1 MKKRIF
7 ASLLALVMAFSLLP
21 VSAMAASST
30 DLDAD
35 VPELAKLGDTYIQR
49 RTPQQNEQGGVKN
62 STISVPAQNYSLVTN
77 EPGTYQRLPMAGN
90 NYAIYTP
97 TNYAVPATANV
108 TVSEEGIIG
117 NCSFTLGRKLYNGRY
132 YPCLQFDYKALQE
145 GTVTVTLHYYYNYAL
160 QNTVNGTV
168 WWKEDATFTVTVGEQ
183 VKPTGKPVVSNFTDE
198 ISLKCIDNSAHDASA
213 DFDDSSVTGGYS
225 FGDIINNDGANALF
239 PIDEFPWMCVMTFN
253 TRAYLDAY
261 NSVLSTRYDTHYLA
275 ENQDA
280 EKTFTFYS
288 RGNKKWSYDSKA
300 LPVVINI
307 THVEPTPKPDVPDTP
322 NGDQIIEDLGDAV
335 KDAVKVECVNETGAH
350 SAKTYDLTAGGIG
363 SITKPT
369 KNSAGKYTVNVTIEA
384 DEYVKQYSTYTG
396 VSHNL
401 KTGAASSQTIALT
414 YNAANNKWEAT
425 GTAPYVTFEVEHEE
439 TPAKPNVNE
448 IYKGGYSD
456 LDGNPYVGEGGSK
469 EFAVILECN
478 KDTKHIYGFN
488 SLGLVDG
495 GYTLGNVEPNTGANK
510 TDYPYTCT
518 MTVDYT
524 KYMEQANKDIQ
535 EKHPADGEHEI
546 VGTETTREIVWYYN
560 RASKSWSVLA
570 ENDRAPIVIPVT
582 CEKAPDEDM
591 LETAV
596 ENAVLYVDCE
606 TVNSHGQQAIALDGY
621 DKTTVT
627 TRPYTV
633 ARAGDKTA
641 TVTITDQQAYA
652 DQYKPDG
659 AAHTYD
665 SENRSNRNT
674 FTMEWKKGADGWN
687 WYLKGEPALIMTKCT
702 PKPTDDDVKKALDGL
717 EKGVQVTCVTEK
729 NNHGSETYAVKLG
742 LPKNWELGGETNWN
756 GHIGYEVEAPTS
768 SFVNLFISKHGTHTV
783 KDGMPETLRWVIYW
797 DGSSW
802 KAAANGNPAEIE
814 VEHVNAPDT
823 YQVTVKNSAA
833 TNSGAGFYEA
843 DKTVTIYAGSRS
855 NYTFIG
861 WTTSSGVT
869 FADASK
875 ADTTFKMPAKAVEVT
890 ANWKYTG
897 SDSDN
902 DKDDDYTLKYVTN
915 GGKVIS
921 SETKSRS
928 WVKDYEDLPTP
939 TRSGYRFEGWY
950 YDTRLTDK
958 VTDDVKVN
966 KTVVTLYARWSS
978 SETPGMLNDEDHF
991 AYVQG
996 YSDGNV
1002 HPYGLISRA
1011 ETTTIFF
1018 RLLTDEVRDDNLL
1031 TSNTY
1036 TDVTNDYWA
1045 NTAISTMTGLG
1056 IVQGRSA
1063 TTFDPKA
1070 PITRAQF
1077 AAICA
1082 RFDTGVS
1089 SGSRTFS
1096 DISGH
1101 WAEKYIERAA
1111 ELGWIQGFADG
1122 TFRPDTYITRA
1133 QAMTMINRVLNRTPE
1148 DEEDL
1153 LEGMKVWPDCN
1164 PGDWFYLAVQEATNS
1179 HDYKDRGGE
1188 VWTKLTRDPDW
1199 TRYER

>member
-1 MKKRIF
+1 MKRRILS
-7 ASLLALVMAFSLLP
+7 SLMALVLVFGLLP
-21 VSAMAASST
+21 VSAMAKASNWGADRPKSEIKSGYQIRNGETKSPST
-30 DLDAD
+30 NFILGNGDGQLRTMPTGSENGQSFNASAYCGVTAVSSDPDVVEVKNYEIGTWRSSDSWNGKDCLQVNVGLKKAGSATVTITYYYTFSANANPFTNQNALWFKGTCYYTVKVIDPDEKPDKPTASDIERFRNYVNTTSSSKGAVYMWCDTYDHHAWFNYVTD
-35 VPELAKLGDTYIQR
+35 VPDGYSLG
-49 RTPQQNEQGGVKN
+49 EVVKN
-62 STISVPAQNYSLVTN
+62 DGSDPSAST
-77 EPGTYQRLPMAGN
+77 
-90 NYAIYTP
+90 
-97 TNYAVPATANV
+97 
-108 TVSEEGIIG
+108 
-117 NCSFTLGRKLYNGRY
+117 
-132 YPCLQFDYKALQE
+132 YP
-145 GTVTVTLHYYYNYAL
+145 
-160 QNTVNGTV
+160 
-168 WWKEDATFTVTVGEQ
+168 W
-183 VKPTGKPVVSNFTDE
+183 
-198 ISLKCIDNSAHDASA
+198 I
-213 DFDDSSVTGGYS
+213 
-225 FGDIINNDGANALF
+225 
-239 PIDEFPWMCVMTFN
+239 CVMTLDAN
-253 TRAYLDAY
+253 KYLAAY
-261 NSVLSTRYDTHYLA
+261 NSELGAKYGTHYLKDGQNA
-275 ENQDA
+275 TETATWYYNVELSKWQYRSTDA
-280 EKTFTFYS
+280 PIYI
-288 RGNKKWSYDSKA
+288 D
-300 LPVVINI
+300 I
-307 THVEPTPKPDVPDTP
+307 THTAPTPKPDVPNTP
-322 NGDQIIEDLGDAV
+322 NGDQIIADLGDAV

-350 SAKTYDLTAGGIG
+350 SAKTYHLTAGDIG
-363 SITKPT
+363 SITEPT
-369 KNSAGKYTVNVTIEA
+369 KNSDGKYTVNVTIKA
-384 DEYVKQYSTYTG
+384 DEYVKQYSTDIG

-401 KTGAASSQTIALT
+401 KTGAASSQTITLT
-414 YNAANNKWEAT
+414 YNAAGGKWEAT
-425 GTAPYVTFEVEHEE
+425 GPAPYVTFEVEHEGI
-439 TPAKPNVNE
+439 PAQPDVDK

-456 LDGNPYVGEGGSK
+456 PDGNPYVGEGGSK
-469 EFAVILECN
+469 KFAVILECN
-478 KDTKHIYGFN
+478 KVPKHIYGFN

-524 KYMEQANKDIQ
+524 KYVEQANKDYQ
-535 EKHPADGEHEI
+535 GEDGEHEI
-546 VGTETTREIVWYYN
+546 VAGTETTREIVWYYN
-560 RASKSWSVLA
+560 STSKWSVLA

-582 CEKAPDEDM
+582 CEKAPDVDT

-596 ENAVLYVDCE
+596 ENAELYVDCE
-606 TVNSHGQQAIALDGY
+606 TVNSHNRQAIALNGY

-627 TRPYTV
+627 TKPYMVVRT
-633 ARAGDKTA
+633 DKTA
-641 TVTITDQQAYA
+641 TVTITNQQAYA

-665 SENRSNRNT
+665 SANRNNRDT
-674 FTMEWKKGADGWN
+674 FTMEWKKGEGGWN
-687 WYLKGEPALIMTKCT
+687 WYLKGEPALIMTTCT
-702 PKPTDDDVKKALDGL
+702 PKPTDDDVKTALDGL
-717 EKGVQVTCVTEK
+717 EKDVRVTCVTKK

-742 LPKNWELGGETNWN
+742 LPENWELGGEVDWN
-756 GHIGYEVEAPTS
+756 GHIGYEVETPTS

-783 KDGMPETLRWVIYW
+783 KDGMPEMLRWVIYW
-797 DGSSW
+797 DGSNW
-802 KAAANGNPAEIE
+802 KAAAHDTPAAIE

-823 YQVTVKNSAA
+823 YQVTVKNSTA

-843 DKTVTIYAGSRS
+843 DKTVTIHAGSRS

-869 FADASK
+869 FANAAK

-890 ANWKYTG
+890 ANWRYTG

-1153 LEGMKVWPDCN
+1153 LKGMKVWPDCN

-1188 VWTKLTRDPDW
+1188 VWTKLIRDPDW

>member
-1 MKKRIF
+1 MKRRILS
-7 ASLLALVMAFSLLP
+7 SLMALVLVFGLLP
-21 VSAMAASST
+21 VSAMAKASNWGADRPKSEIKSGYQIRNGETKSPST
-30 DLDAD
+30 NFILGNGDGQLRTMPTGSENGQSFNASAYCGVTAVSSDPDVVEVKNYEIGTWRSSDSWNGKDCLQVNVGLKKAGSATVTITYYYTFSANANPFTNQNALWFKGTCYYTVKVIDPDEKPDKPTASDIERFRNYVNTTSSSKGAVYMWCDTYDHHAWFNYVTD
-35 VPELAKLGDTYIQR
+35 VPDGYSLG
-49 RTPQQNEQGGVKN
+49 EVVKN
-62 STISVPAQNYSLVTN
+62 DGSDPSAST
-77 EPGTYQRLPMAGN
+77 
-90 NYAIYTP
+90 
-97 TNYAVPATANV
+97 
-108 TVSEEGIIG
+108 
-117 NCSFTLGRKLYNGRY
+117 
-132 YPCLQFDYKALQE
+132 YP
-145 GTVTVTLHYYYNYAL
+145 
-160 QNTVNGTV
+160 
-168 WWKEDATFTVTVGEQ
+168 W
-183 VKPTGKPVVSNFTDE
+183 
-198 ISLKCIDNSAHDASA
+198 I
-213 DFDDSSVTGGYS
+213 
-225 FGDIINNDGANALF
+225 
-239 PIDEFPWMCVMTFN
+239 CVMT
-253 TRAYLDAY
+253 LDANKYLATY
-261 NSVLSTRYDTHYLA
+261 NSELGAKYGTHYLKDGQNA
-275 ENQDA
+275 TETATWYYNVELSKWQYRSTDA
-280 EKTFTFYS
+280 PIYI
-288 RGNKKWSYDSKA
+288 D
-300 LPVVINI
+300 I
-307 THVEPTPKPDVPDTP
+307 THTAPTPKPDVPNTP
-322 NGDQIIEDLGDAV
+322 NGDQIIADLGDAV

-350 SAKTYDLTAGGIG
+350 SAKTYHLTAGDIG
-363 SITKPT
+363 SITEPT
-369 KNSAGKYTVNVTIEA
+369 KNSDGKYTVNVTIKA
-384 DEYVKQYSTYTG
+384 DEYVKQYSTDIG

-401 KTGAASSQTIALT
+401 KTGAASSQTITLT
-414 YNAANNKWEAT
+414 YNAAGGKWEAT
-425 GTAPYVTFEVEHEE
+425 GPAPYVTFEVEHEGI
-439 TPAKPNVNE
+439 PAQPDVDK

-456 LDGNPYVGEGGSK
+456 PDGNPYVGEGGSK
-469 EFAVILECN
+469 KFAVILECN
-478 KDTKHIYGFN
+478 KVPKHIYGFN

-524 KYMEQANKDIQ
+524 KYVEQANKDYQ
-535 EKHPADGEHEI
+535 GEDGEHEI
-546 VGTETTREIVWYYN
+546 VAGTETTREIVWYYN
-560 RASKSWSVLA
+560 STSKWSVLA

-582 CEKAPDEDM
+582 CEKAPDVDT

-596 ENAVLYVDCE
+596 ENAELYVDCE
-606 TVNSHGQQAIALDGY
+606 TVNSHNRQAIALNGY

-627 TRPYTV
+627 TKPYMVVRT
-633 ARAGDKTA
+633 DKTA
-641 TVTITDQQAYA
+641 TVTITNQQAYA

-665 SENRSNRNT
+665 SANRNNRNT
-674 FTMEWKKGADGWN
+674 FTMEWKKGEDGWN
-687 WYLKGEPALIMTKCT
+687 WYLKGDPALIMTKCK
-702 PKPTDDDVKKALDGL
+702 PEPTDDDVKTALDGL
-717 EKGVQVTCVTEK
+717 EKGVRVTCVTEK

-742 LPKNWELGGETNWN
+742 LPENWELGGEVDWN
-756 GHIGYEVEAPTS
+756 GHIGYEVETPTS

-783 KDGMPETLRWVIYW
+783 KDGMPEMLRWVIYW
-797 DGSSW
+797 DGSNW
-802 KAAANGNPAEIE
+802 KAAAHDTPAAIE

-823 YQVTVKNSAA
+823 YQVTVKNSTA

-843 DKTVTIYAGSRS
+843 DKTVTIHAGSRS

-869 FADASK
+869 FANAAK

-890 ANWKYTG
+890 ANWRYTG

-1153 LEGMKVWPDCN
+1153 LKGMKVWPDCN

>member
-1 MKKRIF
+1 MKRRILS
-7 ASLLALVMAFSLLP
+7 SLMALVLVFGLLP
-21 VSAMAASST
+21 VSAMAASSASVT
-30 DLDAD
+30 VDEGTLLGT
-35 VPELAKLGDTYIQR
+35 ELVQG
-49 RTPQQNEQGGVKN
+49 TPQSYTQSPVDGAQDYNYVNKSVGDEGVW
-62 STISVPAQNYSLVTN
+62 A
-77 EPGTYQRLPMAGN
+77 RLPRLASRYIPSK
-90 NYAIYTP
+90 YAIPKTGS
-97 TNYAVPATANV
+97 VV
-108 TVSEEGIIG
+108 VSQDGIIG
-117 NCSFTLGRKLYNGRY
+117 DCSFTLEETTVSGYSGTYPAIAFKFNTLKPGR
-132 YPCLQFDYKALQE
+132 
-145 GTVTVTLHYYYNYAL
+145 VTVKLTYYYYYGAL
-160 QNTVNGTV
+160 GYDWV
-168 WWKEDATFTVTVGEQ
+168 KENATFTVNV
-183 VKPTGKPVVSNFTDE
+183 VDPDANKPDKPTVSDIKRFRNYVNSTSSSKGAVYMWCDTYGHHAWFNYVTEVEDAYTLGEVV
-198 ISLKCIDNSAHDASA
+198 K
-213 DFDDSSVTGGYS
+213 
-225 FGDIINNDGANALF
+225 NDGTVLSASTY
-239 PIDEFPWMCVMTFN
+239 PWICVMTLDAN
-253 TRAYLDAY
+253 KYLAAY
-261 NSVLSTRYDTHYLA
+261 NSELGAKYGTHYLKDGQNATETATWYYNA
-275 ENQDA
+275 ELSKWQYRSDDA
-280 EKTFTFYS
+280 PIYI
-288 RGNKKWSYDSKA
+288 D
-300 LPVVINI
+300 I
-307 THVEPTPKPDVPDTP
+307 THTAPTPEPDVPNTP

-335 KDAVKVECVNETGAH
+335 KDAVKVECVNKTGTH
-350 SAKTYDLTAGGIG
+350 SAKTYDLTAGDIG

-369 KNSAGKYTVNVTIEA
+369 KNSDGTYTVNVTIEA
-384 DEYVKQYSTYTG
+384 DEYVKQYSTDTG

-401 KTGAASSQTIALT
+401 KTGAASSQTIILT
-414 YNAANNKWEAT
+414 YNAAGGKWKAT
-425 GTAPYVTFEVEHEE
+425 GTAPYVTFKVEHEVTPPAPTAPTEDELAQDPAFGVELKCVTNSKEHGPFDTKVVKGTFTIGEVAGNAQDGYTCEVIIRTDPYVTSDVYVNHCNGVKHTAVAEKVGALLRYNTDEKTWEVVRNKDGVAATIE
-439 TPAKPNVNE
+439 TMCKTESTTVNVVIKPVDSEENE
-448 IYKGGYSD
+448 IDGALVRSTDFGAINAADNRFHVGYLTTTQTLSDQTADPEGDGLEESNPVKAFVYQQMAKGD
-456 LDGNPYVGEGGSK
+456 E
-469 EFAVILECN
+469 
-478 KDTKHIYGFN
+478 TW
-488 SLGLVDG
+488 
-495 GYTLGNVEPNTGANK
+495 
-510 TDYPYTCT
+510 
-518 MTVDYT
+518 
-524 KYMEQANKDIQ
+524 
-535 EKHPADGEHEI
+535 HPADGVEQEFTWARQIRFTDLKRESDGTYTLTGQIMFYKLTLDLDGGKLNSGDAAVTYYLSGSEAELPEPSKTGYTFAGWEYKEEDPGDGGVIVMSANEQDNDPAPELTPAGTPIEI
-546 VGTETTREIVWYYN
+546 NHDEEYIARWTVNQYTITFDTDGGTKIDPITQDYGTLVTRPAN
-560 RASKSWSVLA
+560 PTKSGYTFAGWNKTIPSAMPA
-570 ENDRAPIVIPVT
+570 EN
-582 CEKAPDEDM
+582 M
-591 LETAV
+591 
-596 ENAVLYVDCE
+596 
-606 TVNSHGQQAIALDGY
+606 
-621 DKTTVT
+621 
-627 TRPYTV
+627 
-633 ARAGDKTA
+633 
-641 TVTITDQQAYA
+641 TITALW
-652 DQYKPDG
+652 
-659 AAHTYD
+659 
-665 SENRSNRNT
+665 RSN
-674 FTMEWKKGADGWN
+674 
-687 WYLKGEPALIMTKCT
+687 T
-702 PKPTDDDVKKALDGL
+702 P
-717 EKGVQVTCVTEK
+717 
-729 NNHGSETYAVKLG
+729 
-742 LPKNWELGGETNWN
+742 
-756 GHIGYEVEAPTS
+756 
-768 SFVNLFISKHGTHTV
+768 
-783 KDGMPETLRWVIYW
+783 
-797 DGSSW
+797 
-802 KAAANGNPAEIE
+802 
-814 VEHVNAPDT
+814 
-823 YQVTVKNSAA
+823 
-833 TNSGAGFYEA
+833 
-843 DKTVTIYAGSRS
+843 DK
-855 NYTFIG
+855 
-861 WTTSSGVT
+861 
-869 FADASK
+869 
-875 ADTTFKMPAKAVEVT
+875 
-890 ANWKYTG
+890 
-897 SDSDN
+897 

>member
-1 MKKRIF
+1 MKRRILS
-7 ASLLALVMAFSLLP
+7 SLMALVLVFGLLP
-21 VSAMAASST
+21 VSAMAKASNWGADRPKSEIKSGYQIRNGETKSPST
-30 DLDAD
+30 NFILGNGDGQLRTMPTGSENGQSFNASAYCGVTAVSSDPD
-35 VPELAKLGDTYIQR
+35 VVEVKNYEIGTWRSSDSWNGKDCLQVNVGLKKAGSATVTITYYYTFSANANPFTNQNALWFKGTCYYTVKVIDPDEKPDKPTASDIERFRNYVNTTSSSKGAVYMWCDTYDHHAWFDYV
-49 RTPQQNEQGGVKN
+49 TEVEDAYTLGEVVKN
-62 STISVPAQNYSLVTN
+62 DGSVLSAST
-77 EPGTYQRLPMAGN
+77 
-90 NYAIYTP
+90 
-97 TNYAVPATANV
+97 
-108 TVSEEGIIG
+108 
-117 NCSFTLGRKLYNGRY
+117 
-132 YPCLQFDYKALQE
+132 YP
-145 GTVTVTLHYYYNYAL
+145 
-160 QNTVNGTV
+160 
-168 WWKEDATFTVTVGEQ
+168 W
-183 VKPTGKPVVSNFTDE
+183 
-198 ISLKCIDNSAHDASA
+198 I
-213 DFDDSSVTGGYS
+213 
-225 FGDIINNDGANALF
+225 
-239 PIDEFPWMCVMTFN
+239 CVMTLDAN
-253 TRAYLDAY
+253 KYLDAY
-261 NSVLSTRYDTHYLA
+261 NSELGNEYGTHYLKDG
-275 ENQDA
+275 QDA
-280 EKTFTFYS
+280 TETATWYYNVELS
-288 RGNKKWSYDSKA
+288 KWQYRSADA
-300 LPVVINI
+300 PVYIDI
-307 THVEPTPKPDVPDTP
+307 THTAPTPKPDVPNTP
-322 NGDQIIEDLGDAV
+322 NGDQIITDLGNAV
-335 KDAVKVECVNETGAH
+335 KDAVKVECANETGAH
-350 SAKTYDLTAGGIG
+350 PTRTYDLTAGDIG
-363 SITKPT
+363 SITAPA
-369 KNSAGKYTVNVTIEA
+369 KNSDGKYTVNVTIKA
-384 DEYVKQYSTYTG
+384 DEYVKQYSTDTG

-414 YNAANNKWEAT
+414 YNAAGGKWKAT
-425 GTAPYVTFEVEHEE
+425 GPAPYVTFKVEHEGI
-439 TPAKPNVNE
+439 PAKPDVDT
-448 IYKGGYSD
+448 IYKDEYLD
-456 LDGNPYVGEGGSK
+456 PDGNPYVGEGGSK
-469 EFAVILECN
+469 EFAVILKCN
-478 KDTKHIYGFN
+478 KVTKHIYGFN

-495 GYTLGNVEPNTGANK
+495 GYTLGDVVDNEDENTK
-510 TDYPYTCT
+510 TAYPYTCT

-524 KYMEQANKDIQ
+524 KYVDQANRDYQ
-535 EKHPADGEHEI
+535 GEDGEHEI
-546 VGTETTREIVWYYN
+546 VAGTKTTREIVWYYN
-560 RASKSWSVLA
+560 RASKSWIVLA

-596 ENAVLYVDCE
+596 ENAELYVNCE
-606 TVNSHGQQAIALDGY
+606 TVDSHDRQAIALDGY

-627 TRPYTV
+627 TKPYMVVRT
-633 ARAGDKTA
+633 DKTA
-641 TVTITDQQAYA
+641 TVTITNQKAYA
-652 DQYKPDG
+652 DRYKPDG

-665 SENRSNRNT
+665 SANRNNRNT

-702 PKPTDDDVKKALDGL
+702 PVPTADDVKTALDGL

-742 LPKNWELGGETNWN
+742 LPENWKLGGKVDW

-768 SFVNLFISKHGTHTV
+768 SFVNLFSSEHGKHTV

-802 KAAANGNPAEIE
+802 KADAHDNPAAIE

-843 DKTVTIYAGSRS
+843 DKTVTIHAGSRS

-869 FADASK
+869 FANAAK

-939 TRSGYRFEGWY
+939 IRSGYRFEGWY

>member
-1 MKKRIF
+1 MKRRILS
-7 ASLLALVMAFSLLP
+7 SLMALVLVFGLLP
-21 VSAMAASST
+21 VSAMAKASNWGADRPKSEIKSGYQIRNGETKSPST
-30 DLDAD
+30 NFILGNGDGQLRTMPTGSENGQSFNASAYCGVTAVSSDPDVVEVKNYEIGTWRSSDSWNGKDCLQVNVGLKKAGSATVTITYYYTFSANANPFTNQNALWFKGTCYYTVKVIDPDEKPDKPTASDIERFRNYVNTTSSSKGAVYMWCDTYDHHAWFNYVTD
-35 VPELAKLGDTYIQR
+35 VPDGYSLG
-49 RTPQQNEQGGVKN
+49 EVVKN
-62 STISVPAQNYSLVTN
+62 DGSDPSAST
-77 EPGTYQRLPMAGN
+77 
-90 NYAIYTP
+90 
-97 TNYAVPATANV
+97 
-108 TVSEEGIIG
+108 
-117 NCSFTLGRKLYNGRY
+117 
-132 YPCLQFDYKALQE
+132 YP
-145 GTVTVTLHYYYNYAL
+145 
-160 QNTVNGTV
+160 
-168 WWKEDATFTVTVGEQ
+168 W
-183 VKPTGKPVVSNFTDE
+183 
-198 ISLKCIDNSAHDASA
+198 I
-213 DFDDSSVTGGYS
+213 
-225 FGDIINNDGANALF
+225 
-239 PIDEFPWMCVMTFN
+239 CVMTLDAN
-253 TRAYLDAY
+253 KYLAAY
-261 NSVLSTRYDTHYLA
+261 NSELGAKYGTHYLKDGQNA
-275 ENQDA
+275 TETATWYYNVELSKWQYRSTDA
-280 EKTFTFYS
+280 PIYI
-288 RGNKKWSYDSKA
+288 D
-300 LPVVINI
+300 I
-307 THVEPTPKPDVPDTP
+307 THTAPTPKPDVPNTP
-322 NGDQIIEDLGDAV
+322 NGDQIIADLGDAV

-350 SAKTYDLTAGGIG
+350 SAKTYHLTAGDIG
-363 SITKPT
+363 SITEPT
-369 KNSAGKYTVNVTIEA
+369 KNSDGKYTVNVTIKA
-384 DEYVKQYSTYTG
+384 DEYVKQYSTDIG

-401 KTGAASSQTIALT
+401 KTGAASSQTITLT
-414 YNAANNKWEAT
+414 YNAAGGKWEAT
-425 GTAPYVTFEVEHEE
+425 GPAPYVTFEVEHEGI
-439 TPAKPNVNE
+439 PAQPDVDK

-456 LDGNPYVGEGGSK
+456 PDGNPYVGEGGSK
-469 EFAVILECN
+469 KFAVILECN
-478 KDTKHIYGFN
+478 KVPKHIYGFN

-524 KYMEQANKDIQ
+524 KYVEQANKDYQ
-535 EKHPADGEHEI
+535 GEDGEHEI
-546 VGTETTREIVWYYN
+546 VAGTETTREIVWYYN
-560 RASKSWSVLA
+560 STSKWSVLA

-582 CEKAPDEDM
+582 CEKAPDVDT

-596 ENAVLYVDCE
+596 ENAELYVDCE
-606 TVNSHGQQAIALDGY
+606 TVNSHNRQAIALNGY

-627 TRPYTV
+627 TKPYMVVRT
-633 ARAGDKTA
+633 DKTA
-641 TVTITDQQAYA
+641 TVTITNQQAYA

-665 SENRSNRNT
+665 SANRNNRNT
-674 FTMEWKKGADGWN
+674 FTMEWKKGEDGWN
-687 WYLKGEPALIMTKCT
+687 WYLKGDPALIMTKCK
-702 PKPTDDDVKKALDGL
+702 PEPTDDDVKTALDGL
-717 EKGVQVTCVTEK
+717 EKGVRVTCVTEK

-742 LPKNWELGGETNWN
+742 LPENWELGGEVDWN
-756 GHIGYEVEAPTS
+756 GHIGYEVETPTS

-783 KDGMPETLRWVIYW
+783 KDGMPEMLRWVIYW
-797 DGSSW
+797 DGSNW
-802 KAAANGNPAEIE
+802 KAAAHDTPAAIE

-823 YQVTVKNSAA
+823 YQVTVKNSTAA
-833 TNSGAGFYEA
+833 NSGAGFYEA
-843 DKTVTIYAGSRS
+843 DKTVTIHAGSRS

-869 FADASK
+869 FANAAK

-890 ANWKYTG
+890 ANWRYTG

>member
-1 MKKRIF
+1 MKRRILS
-7 ASLLALVMAFSLLP
+7 SLMALVLVFGLLP
-21 VSAMAASST
+21 VSAMAKASNWGADRPKSEIKSGYQIRNGETKSPST
-30 DLDAD
+30 NFILGNGDGQLRTMPTGSENGQSFNASAYCGVTAVSSDPDVVEVKNYEIGTWRSSDSWNGKDCLQVNVGLKKAGSATVTITYYYTFSANANPFTNQNALWFKGTCYYTVKVIDPDEKPDKPTASDIERFRNYVNTTSSSKGAVYMWCDTYDHHAWFNYVTD
-35 VPELAKLGDTYIQR
+35 VPDGYSLG
-49 RTPQQNEQGGVKN
+49 EVVKN
-62 STISVPAQNYSLVTN
+62 DGSDPSAST
-77 EPGTYQRLPMAGN
+77 
-90 NYAIYTP
+90 
-97 TNYAVPATANV
+97 
-108 TVSEEGIIG
+108 
-117 NCSFTLGRKLYNGRY
+117 
-132 YPCLQFDYKALQE
+132 YP
-145 GTVTVTLHYYYNYAL
+145 
-160 QNTVNGTV
+160 
-168 WWKEDATFTVTVGEQ
+168 W
-183 VKPTGKPVVSNFTDE
+183 
-198 ISLKCIDNSAHDASA
+198 I
-213 DFDDSSVTGGYS
+213 
-225 FGDIINNDGANALF
+225 
-239 PIDEFPWMCVMTFN
+239 CVMTLDAN
-253 TRAYLDAY
+253 KYLAAY
-261 NSVLSTRYDTHYLA
+261 NSELGAKYGTHYLKDGQNA
-275 ENQDA
+275 TETATWYYNVELSKWQYRSTDA
-280 EKTFTFYS
+280 PIYI
-288 RGNKKWSYDSKA
+288 D
-300 LPVVINI
+300 I
-307 THVEPTPKPDVPDTP
+307 THTAPTPKPDVPNTP
-322 NGDQIIEDLGDAV
+322 NGDQIIADLGDAV

-350 SAKTYDLTAGGIG
+350 SAKTYHLTAGDIG
-363 SITKPT
+363 SITEPT
-369 KNSAGKYTVNVTIEA
+369 KNSDGKYTVNVTIKA
-384 DEYVKQYSTYTG
+384 DEYVKQYSTDIG

-401 KTGAASSQTIALT
+401 KTGAASSQTITLT
-414 YNAANNKWEAT
+414 YNAAGGKWEAT
-425 GTAPYVTFEVEHEE
+425 GPAPYVTFEVEHEGI
-439 TPAKPNVNE
+439 PAQPDVDK

-456 LDGNPYVGEGGSK
+456 PDGNPYVGEGGSK
-469 EFAVILECN
+469 KFAVILECN
-478 KDTKHIYGFN
+478 KVPKHIYGFN

-524 KYMEQANKDIQ
+524 KYVEQANKDYHG
-535 EKHPADGEHEI
+535 EDGEHEI
-546 VGTETTREIVWYYN
+546 VAGTETTREIVWYYN
-560 RASKSWSVLA
+560 STSKWSVLA

-582 CEKAPDEDM
+582 CEKAPDVDT

-596 ENAVLYVDCE
+596 ENAELYVDCE
-606 TVNSHGQQAIALDGY
+606 TVNSHNRQAIALNGY

-627 TRPYTV
+627 TKPYMVVRT
-633 ARAGDKTA
+633 DKTA
-641 TVTITDQQAYA
+641 TVTITNQQAYA

-665 SENRSNRNT
+665 SANRNNRNT
-674 FTMEWKKGADGWN
+674 FTMEWKKGEDGWN
-687 WYLKGEPALIMTKCT
+687 WYLKGDPALIMTKCK
-702 PKPTDDDVKKALDGL
+702 PEPTDDDVKTALDGL
-717 EKGVQVTCVTEK
+717 EKGVRVTCVTEK

-742 LPKNWELGGETNWN
+742 LPENWELGGEVDWN
-756 GHIGYEVEAPTS
+756 GHIGYEVETPTS

-783 KDGMPETLRWVIYW
+783 KDGMPEMLRWVIYW
-797 DGSSW
+797 DGSNW
-802 KAAANGNPAEIE
+802 KAAAHDTPAAIE

-823 YQVTVKNSAA
+823 YQVTVKNSTA

-843 DKTVTIYAGSRS
+843 DKTVTIHAGSRS

-869 FADASK
+869 FANAAK

-890 ANWKYTG
+890 ANWRYTG

-1153 LEGMKVWPDCN
+1153 LKGMKVWPDCN

>member
-1 MKKRIF
+1 MKRRILS
-7 ASLLALVMAFSLLP
+7 SLMALVLVFGLLP
-21 VSAMAASST
+21 VSAMAEASNHDPLTKSSAIKGTIKPGMSQTAST
-30 DLDAD
+30 TKAPGD
-35 VPELAKLGDTYIQR
+35 VELRIMPTMTIGNATYNAMAYCGVEAVSSNPEVAAVKLTNGHQDIVIGKW
-49 RTPQQNEQGGVKN
+49 QGGDWNGADCLQLNVEAKK
-62 STISVPAQNYSLVTN
+62 
-77 EPGTYQRLPMAGN
+77 PGTAVITTTFYYTFSQN
-90 NYAIYTP
+90 NDPFHQESTWFKG
-97 TNYAVPATANV
+97 TH
-108 TVSEEGIIG
+108 
-117 NCSFTLGRKLYNGRY
+117 RY
-132 YPCLQFDYKALQE
+132 
-145 GTVTVTLHYYYNYAL
+145 TVTVVDPDANKPAKPTASDIERFRNYV
-160 QNTVNGTV
+160 NTTSSSKGAVYMWCDTYDHHAWFDYV
-168 WWKEDATFTVTVGEQ
+168 TEVEDAYTLGEV
-183 VKPTGKPVVSNFTDE
+183 VK
-198 ISLKCIDNSAHDASA
+198 
-213 DFDDSSVTGGYS
+213 
-225 FGDIINNDGANALF
+225 NDGSVLSASTY
-239 PIDEFPWMCVMTFN
+239 PWICVMTLDAN
-253 TRAYLDAY
+253 KYLAAY
-261 NSVLSTRYDTHYLA
+261 NSGLGVQCGTHYLKDG
-275 ENQDA
+275 QDA
-280 EKTFTFYS
+280 TETATWYYNVELS
-288 RGNKKWSYDSKA
+288 KWQYRSADA
-300 LPVVINI
+300 PVYIDI
-307 THVEPTPKPDVPDTP
+307 THTAPTPKPDVPNKP
-322 NGDQIIEDLGDAV
+322 NGDQIIADLGDAV
-335 KDAVKVECVNETGAH
+335 KDAVKVECVNEIGAH
-350 SAKTYDLTAGGIG
+350 PAETYDLTAGGIG
-363 SITKPT
+363 SITEPT
-369 KNSAGKYTVNVTIEA
+369 KNSDDKYTVNVTIEA
-384 DEYVKQYSTYTG
+384 DEYVKQYSTDTG

-401 KTGAASSQTIALT
+401 KTGAASSQTIILT
-414 YNAANNKWEAT
+414 YNATDGKWEAT
-425 GTAPYVTFEVEHEE
+425 GTAPYVTFKVEHEGI
-439 TPAKPNVNE
+439 PAKPDVDT
-448 IYKGGYSD
+448 IYKDEYLD
-456 LDGNPYVGEGGSK
+456 PDGNPYVGEGGSK
-469 EFAVILECN
+469 EFAVILKCN
-478 KDTKHIYGFN
+478 KVTKHIYGFN

-495 GYTLGNVEPNTGANK
+495 GYTLGDVEPNTGANK

-524 KYMEQANKDIQ
+524 KYVDQANKDYQ
-535 EKHPADGEHEI
+535 GEDGEHEI
-546 VGTETTREIVWYYN
+546 VAGTETPREIVWYYN

-582 CEKAPDEDM
+582 CEKAPDADM

-596 ENAVLYVDCE
+596 ENAKLYVDCE
-606 TVNSHGQQAIALDGY
+606 TVGSHDRRAIALNGY

-633 ARAGDKTA
+633 VRTDKTA
-641 TVTITDQQAYA
+641 TVTITNQQAYA
-652 DQYKPDG
+652 DRYKPDG

-665 SENRSNRNT
+665 SENRSNRDT
-674 FTMEWKKGADGWN
+674 FTMEWKKGEGGWN

-702 PKPTDDDVKKALDGL
+702 PVPTEDDVKKALDGL
-717 EKGVQVTCVTEK
+717 EKGVRVTCVTEK

-742 LPKNWELGGETNWN
+742 LPENWELGGEVDWN
-756 GHIGYEVEAPTS
+756 GHIGYEVETPTS

-783 KDGMPETLRWVIYW
+783 KDGMPEMLRWVIYW

-802 KAAANGNPAEIE
+802 KAAAHDNPPAIE

-823 YQVTVKNSAA
+823 YQVTVKNSTA

-843 DKTVTIYAGSRS
+843 GKTVTIHAGSRS

-869 FADASK
+869 FANAAK

-966 KTVVTLYARWSS
+966 RTVVTLYARWSS

-1199 TRYER
+1199 TRYEH

>member
-1 MKKRIF
+1 MKRRILS
-7 ASLLALVMAFSLLP
+7 SLMALVLVFGLLP
-21 VSAMAASST
+21 VSAMAASV
-30 DLDAD
+30 DATI
-35 VPELAKLGDTYIQR
+35 VRTSLGDAVLEKG
-49 RTPQQNEQGGVKN
+49 TPRSSSYLRNINVGSIDK
-62 STISVPAQNYSLVTN
+62 VTN
-77 EPGTYQRLPMAGN
+77 EPGLWQRLPRNTLVG
-90 NYAIYTP
+90 YGTVTP
-97 TNYAVPATANV
+97 VNYAVPKTGSV
-108 TVSEEGIIG
+108 EVSNPGVIG
-117 NCSFTLGRKLYNGRY
+117 NCSFSLEYWTGGGYTNV
-132 YPCLQFDYKALQE
+132 PCLQFNYKALE
-145 GTVTVTLHYYYNYAL
+145 VGTTKVTVTYYYNYGL
-160 QNTVNGTV
+160 INIPNGRT
-168 WWKEDATFTVTVGEQ
+168 WYKETATFTVTVGEQ

-198 ISLKCIDNSAHDASA
+198 ISLKCIDDSAHDASA
-213 DFDDSSVTGGYS
+213 DFDDSSVTEGYS

-261 NSVLSTRYDTHYLA
+261 NSVLSSNYGTHYLA

-288 RGNKKWSYDSKA
+288 RGNKKWSYDSEA
-300 LPVVINI
+300 LPVVIDI
-307 THVEPTPKPDVPDTP
+307 THVEPTPGTVPEKPDAD
-322 NGDQIIEDLGDAV
+322 NL
-335 KDAVKVECVNETGAH
+335 
-350 SAKTYDLTAGGIG
+350 YR
-363 SITKPT
+363 
-369 KNSAGKYTVNVTIEA
+369 GKYVDSEGNVYE
-384 DEYVKQYSTYTG
+384 
-396 VSHNL
+396 N
-401 KTGAASSQTIALT
+401 
-414 YNAANNKWEAT
+414 AT
-425 GTAPYVTFEVEHEE
+425 GIT
-439 TPAKPNVNE
+439 
-448 IYKGGYSD
+448 D
-456 LDGNPYVGEGGSK
+456 
-469 EFAVILECN
+469 FAVVLQCERVTN
-478 KDTKHIYGFN
+478 DHIYGFRN
-488 SLGLVDG
+488 LSLVPD
-495 GYTLGNVEPNTGANK
+495 GYTLGDVVDNEEENTK
-510 TDYPYTCT
+510 TAYPYTCT

-524 KYMEQANKDIQ
+524 KYVDQANRDYQ
-535 EKHPADGEHEI
+535 GEDGEHEI
-546 VGTETTREIVWYYN
+546 VAGTKTTREIVWYYN
-560 RASKSWSVLA
+560 RASKSWIVLA

-582 CEKAPDEDM
+582 CEKAPDADM

-596 ENAVLYVDCE
+596 ENAKLYVDCE
-606 TVNSHGQQAIALDGY
+606 TVDSHNRQAIALNGY
-621 DKTTVT
+621 DKATVT
-627 TRPYTV
+627 TKPYMVVCT
-633 ARAGDKTA
+633 DKTV
-641 TVTITDQQAYA
+641 TVTITDQKAYA
-652 DQYKPDG
+652 DQYKPGG

-665 SENRSNRNT
+665 SGNQSNRNT
-674 FTMEWKKGADGWN
+674 FNMEWKKGADGWN
-687 WYLKGEPALIMTKCT
+687 WYLKGEPALIMTTCT
-702 PKPTDDDVKKALDGL
+702 PKPTDDDVKTALDGL
-717 EKGVQVTCVTEK
+717 EKDVRVTCVTKK

-742 LPKNWELGGETNWN
+742 LPENWRLGEETNWN

-768 SFVNLFISKHGTHTV
+768 SFVNLFSSKHGKHTV

-802 KAAANGNPAEIE
+802 KAAAHDNPAAIE

-823 YQVTVKNSAA
+823 YQVTVKNSTA

-843 DKTVTIYAGSRS
+843 DKTVTIHAGSRS

-869 FADASK
+869 FADASR

-966 KTVVTLYARWSS
+966 RTVVTLYARWSS

-1082 RFDTGVS
+1082 RFDTGVT

>member
-1 MKKRIF
+1 MKRRILS
-7 ASLLALVMAFSLLP
+7 SLMALVLVFGLLP
-21 VSAMAASST
+21 VSAMAKASNWGADRPKSEIKSGYQIRNGETKSPST
-30 DLDAD
+30 NFILGNGDGQLRTMPTGSENGQSFNASAYCGVTAVSSDPDVVEVKNYEIGTWRSSDSWNGKDCLQVNVGLKKAGSATVTITYYYTFSANANPFTNQNALWFKGTCYYTVKVIDPDEKPDKPTASDIERFRNYVNTTSSSKGAVYMWCDTYDHHAWFNYVTD
-35 VPELAKLGDTYIQR
+35 VPDGYSLG
-49 RTPQQNEQGGVKN
+49 EVVKN
-62 STISVPAQNYSLVTN
+62 DGSDPSAST
-77 EPGTYQRLPMAGN
+77 
-90 NYAIYTP
+90 
-97 TNYAVPATANV
+97 
-108 TVSEEGIIG
+108 
-117 NCSFTLGRKLYNGRY
+117 
-132 YPCLQFDYKALQE
+132 YP
-145 GTVTVTLHYYYNYAL
+145 
-160 QNTVNGTV
+160 
-168 WWKEDATFTVTVGEQ
+168 W
-183 VKPTGKPVVSNFTDE
+183 
-198 ISLKCIDNSAHDASA
+198 I
-213 DFDDSSVTGGYS
+213 
-225 FGDIINNDGANALF
+225 
-239 PIDEFPWMCVMTFN
+239 CVMTLDAN
-253 TRAYLDAY
+253 KYLAAY
-261 NSVLSTRYDTHYLA
+261 NSELGAKYGTHYLKDGQNA
-275 ENQDA
+275 TETATWYYNVELSKWQYRSTDA
-280 EKTFTFYS
+280 PIYI
-288 RGNKKWSYDSKA
+288 D
-300 LPVVINI
+300 I
-307 THVEPTPKPDVPDTP
+307 THTAPTPKPDVPNTP
-322 NGDQIIEDLGDAV
+322 NGDQIIADLGDAV
-335 KDAVKVECVNETGAH
+335 KDAVKVECVKETGEN
-350 SAKTYDLTAGGIG
+350 SAKTYHLTAGDIG
-363 SITKPT
+363 SITEPT
-369 KNSAGKYTVNVTIEA
+369 KNSDGKYTVNVTIKA
-384 DEYVKQYSTYTG
+384 DEYVKQYSTDIG

-401 KTGAASSQTIALT
+401 KTGAASSQTITLT
-414 YNAANNKWEAT
+414 YNAAGGKWEAT
-425 GTAPYVTFEVEHEE
+425 GPAPYVTFEVEHEGI
-439 TPAKPNVNE
+439 PAQPDVDK

-456 LDGNPYVGEGGSK
+456 PDGNPYVGEGGSK
-469 EFAVILECN
+469 KFAVILECN
-478 KDTKHIYGFN
+478 KVPKHIYGFN

-524 KYMEQANKDIQ
+524 KYVEQANKDYQ
-535 EKHPADGEHEI
+535 GEDGEHEI
-546 VGTETTREIVWYYN
+546 VAGTETTREIVWYYN
-560 RASKSWSVLA
+560 STSKWSVLA

-582 CEKAPDEDM
+582 CEKAPDVDT

-596 ENAVLYVDCE
+596 ENAELYVDCE
-606 TVNSHGQQAIALDGY
+606 TVNSHNRQAIALNGY

-627 TRPYTV
+627 TKPYMVVRT
-633 ARAGDKTA
+633 DKTA
-641 TVTITDQQAYA
+641 TVTITNQQAYA

-665 SENRSNRNT
+665 SANRNNRNT
-674 FTMEWKKGADGWN
+674 FTMEWKKGEDGWN
-687 WYLKGEPALIMTKCT
+687 WYLKGDPALIMTKCK
-702 PKPTDDDVKKALDGL
+702 PEPTDDDVKTALDGL
-717 EKGVQVTCVTEK
+717 EKGVRVTCVTEK

-742 LPKNWELGGETNWN
+742 LPENWELGGEVDWN
-756 GHIGYEVEAPTS
+756 GHIGYEVETPTS

-783 KDGMPETLRWVIYW
+783 KDGMPEMLRWVIYW
-797 DGSSW
+797 DGSNW
-802 KAAANGNPAEIE
+802 KAAAHDTPAAIE

-823 YQVTVKNSAA
+823 YQVTVKNSTA

-843 DKTVTIYAGSRS
+843 DKTVTIHAGSRS

-869 FADASK
+869 FANAAK

-890 ANWKYTG
+890 ANWRYTG

-1153 LEGMKVWPDCN
+1153 LKGMKVWPDCN

>member
-1 MKKRIF
+1 M
-7 ASLLALVMAFSLLP
+7 
-21 VSAMAASST
+21 
-30 DLDAD
+30 
-35 VPELAKLGDTYIQR
+35 
-49 RTPQQNEQGGVKN
+49 
-62 STISVPAQNYSLVTN
+62 
-77 EPGTYQRLPMAGN
+77 
-90 NYAIYTP
+90 
-97 TNYAVPATANV
+97 
-108 TVSEEGIIG
+108 
-117 NCSFTLGRKLYNGRY
+117 
-132 YPCLQFDYKALQE
+132 
-145 GTVTVTLHYYYNYAL
+145 
-160 QNTVNGTV
+160 
-168 WWKEDATFTVTVGEQ
+168 
-183 VKPTGKPVVSNFTDE
+183 
-198 ISLKCIDNSAHDASA
+198 
-213 DFDDSSVTGGYS
+213 
-225 FGDIINNDGANALF
+225 
-239 PIDEFPWMCVMTFN
+239 
-253 TRAYLDAY
+253 
-261 NSVLSTRYDTHYLA
+261 
-275 ENQDA
+275 
-280 EKTFTFYS
+280 
-288 RGNKKWSYDSKA
+288 
-300 LPVVINI
+300 
-307 THVEPTPKPDVPDTP
+307 
-322 NGDQIIEDLGDAV
+322 
-335 KDAVKVECVNETGAH
+335 
-350 SAKTYDLTAGGIG
+350 
-363 SITKPT
+363 
-369 KNSAGKYTVNVTIEA
+369 
-384 DEYVKQYSTYTG
+384 
-396 VSHNL
+396 
-401 KTGAASSQTIALT
+401 
-414 YNAANNKWEAT
+414 
-425 GTAPYVTFEVEHEE
+425 
-439 TPAKPNVNE
+439 
-448 IYKGGYSD
+448 
-456 LDGNPYVGEGGSK
+456 
-469 EFAVILECN
+469 
-478 KDTKHIYGFN
+478 
-488 SLGLVDG
+488 
-495 GYTLGNVEPNTGANK
+495 
-510 TDYPYTCT
+510 
-518 MTVDYT
+518 
-524 KYMEQANKDIQ
+524 
-535 EKHPADGEHEI
+535 
-546 VGTETTREIVWYYN
+546 
-560 RASKSWSVLA
+560 
-570 ENDRAPIVIPVT
+570 
-582 CEKAPDEDM
+582 
-591 LETAV
+591 
-596 ENAVLYVDCE
+596 
-606 TVNSHGQQAIALDGY
+606 
-621 DKTTVT
+621 
-627 TRPYTV
+627 
-633 ARAGDKTA
+633 
-641 TVTITDQQAYA
+641 
-652 DQYKPDG
+652 
-659 AAHTYD
+659 
-665 SENRSNRNT
+665 
-674 FTMEWKKGADGWN
+674 
-687 WYLKGEPALIMTKCT
+687 
-702 PKPTDDDVKKALDGL
+702 KKALDGL
-717 EKGVQVTCVTEK
+717 EKDVRVTCVTKK

-742 LPKNWELGGETNWN
+742 LPENWRLGEETNWN

-768 SFVNLFISKHGTHTV
+768 SFVKLFISKHGTHTV

-802 KAAANGNPAEIE
+802 KAAAHGNPAEIE

-823 YQVTVKNSAA
+823 YQVTVKNSTA

-843 DKTVTIYAGSRS
+843 DKTVTIHAGSRS

-869 FADASK
+869 FANAAK

>member
-1 MKKRIF
+1 MKRRILS
-7 ASLLALVMAFSLLP
+7 SLMALVLVFGLLP

-35 VPELAKLGDTYIQR
+35 VPELARLGDAYIQR

-62 STISVPAQNYSLVTN
+62 STISVPVQNYSLVTN

-117 NCSFTLGRKLYNGRY
+117 NCSFTLGKKLYNGRY

-160 QNTVNGTV
+160 PKTVNGTV

-198 ISLKCIDNSAHDASA
+198 ISLKCIDSSAHDASA
-213 DFDDSSVTGGYS
+213 DFDDSSVTEGYS
-225 FGDIINNDGANALF
+225 FGDIIDNDGANDLF
-239 PIDEFPWMCVMTFN
+239 PVDEFPWMCVMTFN

-261 NSVLSTRYDTHYLA
+261 NSVLSSNYGTHYLA

-300 LPVVINI
+300 LPVVIDI
-307 THVEPTPKPDVPDTP
+307 THVEPTPEPDVPNTP
-322 NGDQIIEDLGDAV
+322 NGDQIIADLGDAA
-335 KDAVKVECVNETGAH
+335 KDAVKLECVNETGAH
-350 SAKTYDLTAGGIG
+350 SAKTYHLTAGDIG

-369 KNSAGKYTVNVTIEA
+369 KNSDGEYTVNVTIEA
-384 DEYVKQYSTYTG
+384 DEYVKQYSTDTG

-401 KTGAASSQTIALT
+401 KTGAASSQTITLT
-414 YNAANNKWEAT
+414 YNATDDKWEAT
-425 GTAPYVTFEVEHEE
+425 GTAPYVTFKVEHEGI
-439 TPAKPNVNE
+439 PAKPDVDT
-448 IYKGGYSD
+448 IYKDKY
-456 LDGNPYVGEGGSK
+456 LDPDGHPYEGELGSK
-469 EFAVILECN
+469 EFAVILKCN
-478 KDTKHIYGFN
+478 KVTKHIYGFN
-488 SLGLVDG
+488 RLGLVPG
-495 GYTLGNVEPNTGANK
+495 GYTLGDVVDNEDENTK
-510 TDYPYTCT
+510 TTYPYTCT

-524 KYMEQANKDIQ
+524 KYVDQANRDYQ
-535 EKHPADGEHEI
+535 GEDGEHEI
-546 VGTETTREIVWYYN
+546 VAGTETTRKIVWYYD
-560 RASKSWSVLA
+560 RTDKSWIVLA

-582 CEKAPDEDM
+582 CEKAPDADM

-596 ENAVLYVDCE
+596 ENAELYVNCE
-606 TVNSHGQQAIALDGY
+606 TVDSHDRQAIALSGY

-627 TRPYTV
+627 TKPYMVVRT
-633 ARAGDKTA
+633 DKTA
-641 TVTITDQQAYA
+641 TVTITNQQAYA
-652 DQYKPDG
+652 DRYKPDG

-665 SENRSNRNT
+665 SANRNNRNT
-674 FTMEWKKGADGWN
+674 FTMEWKKGEGGWN

-702 PKPTDDDVKKALDGL
+702 PVPTADDVKKALDGL
-717 EKGVQVTCVTEK
+717 EKDVRVTCVTEK

-742 LPKNWELGGETNWN
+742 LPENWELGGKVDW

-768 SFVNLFISKHGTHTV
+768 SFVNLFISKHGKHTV
-783 KDGMPETLRWVIYW
+783 KGGMPETLRWVIYW

-802 KAAANGNPAEIE
+802 KAAANDNPAAIE

-843 DKTVTIYAGSRS
+843 DKTVTIHAGSRS

-869 FADASK
+869 FANAAK

-939 TRSGYRFEGWY
+939 IRSGYRFEGWY

-1164 PGDWFYLAVQEATNS
+1164 PSDWFYLAVQEATNS

>member
-1 MKKRIF
+1 MKRRILS
-7 ASLLALVMAFSLLP
+7 SLMALVLVFRLLP
-21 VSAMAASST
+21 VSAMAASV
-30 DLDAD
+30 DATI
-35 VPELAKLGDTYIQR
+35 VRTSLGDAVLEKG
-49 RTPQQNEQGGVKN
+49 TPRSSSYLRNINVGSIDK
-62 STISVPAQNYSLVTN
+62 VTN
-77 EPGTYQRLPMAGN
+77 EPGLWQRLPRNTLVG
-90 NYAIYTP
+90 YGTVTP
-97 TNYAVPATANV
+97 VNYAVPKTGSV
-108 TVSEEGIIG
+108 EVSNPGVIG
-117 NCSFTLGRKLYNGRY
+117 NCSFSLEYWTGGGYTNV
-132 YPCLQFDYKALQE
+132 PCLQFNYKALE
-145 GTVTVTLHYYYNYAL
+145 VGTTKVTVTYYYNYGL
-160 QNTVNGTV
+160 INIPNGRT
-168 WWKEDATFTVTVGEQ
+168 WYKETATFTVTVGEQ

-198 ISLKCIDNSAHDASA
+198 ISLKCIDDSAHDASA
-213 DFDDSSVTGGYS
+213 DFDDSSVTEGYS

-261 NSVLSTRYDTHYLA
+261 NSVLSSNYGTHYLA

-288 RGNKKWSYDSKA
+288 RGNKKWSYDSEA
-300 LPVVINI
+300 LPVVIDI
-307 THVEPTPKPDVPDTP
+307 THVEPTPGTVPEKPDAD
-322 NGDQIIEDLGDAV
+322 NL
-335 KDAVKVECVNETGAH
+335 
-350 SAKTYDLTAGGIG
+350 YR
-363 SITKPT
+363 
-369 KNSAGKYTVNVTIEA
+369 GKYVDSEGNVYE
-384 DEYVKQYSTYTG
+384 
-396 VSHNL
+396 N
-401 KTGAASSQTIALT
+401 
-414 YNAANNKWEAT
+414 AT
-425 GTAPYVTFEVEHEE
+425 GIT
-439 TPAKPNVNE
+439 
-448 IYKGGYSD
+448 D
-456 LDGNPYVGEGGSK
+456 
-469 EFAVILECN
+469 FAVVLQCERVTN
-478 KDTKHIYGFN
+478 DHIYGFRN
-488 SLGLVDG
+488 LSLVPD
-495 GYTLGNVEPNTGANK
+495 GYTLGDVVDNEEENTK
-510 TDYPYTCT
+510 TAYPYTCT

-524 KYMEQANKDIQ
+524 KYVDQANRDYQ
-535 EKHPADGEHEI
+535 GEDGEHEI
-546 VGTETTREIVWYYN
+546 VAGTKTTREIVWYYN
-560 RASKSWSVLA
+560 RASKSWIVLA

-582 CEKAPDEDM
+582 CEKAPDADM

-596 ENAVLYVDCE
+596 ENAKLYVDCE
-606 TVNSHGQQAIALDGY
+606 TVDSHNRQAIALNGY
-621 DKTTVT
+621 DKATVT
-627 TRPYTV
+627 TKPYMVVCT
-633 ARAGDKTA
+633 DKTA
-641 TVTITDQQAYA
+641 TVTITDQKAYA
-652 DQYKPDG
+652 DQYKPGG

-665 SENRSNRNT
+665 SGNQSNRNT
-674 FTMEWKKGADGWN
+674 FNMEWKKGADGWN
-687 WYLKGEPALIMTKCT
+687 WYLKGEPALIMTTCT
-702 PKPTDDDVKKALDGL
+702 PKPTDDDVKTALDGL
-717 EKGVQVTCVTEK
+717 EKDVRVTCVTKK

-742 LPKNWELGGETNWN
+742 LPENWRLGEETNWN

-768 SFVNLFISKHGTHTV
+768 SFVNLFSSKHGKHTV

-802 KAAANGNPAEIE
+802 KAAAHDNPAAIE

-823 YQVTVKNSAA
+823 YQVTVKNSTA

-843 DKTVTIYAGSRS
+843 DKTVTIHAGSRS

-869 FADASK
+869 FADASR

-966 KTVVTLYARWSS
+966 RTVVTLYARWSS

-1082 RFDTGVS
+1082 RFDTGKS
-1089 SGSRTFS
+1089 NGEQTFT
-1096 DISGH
+1096 DIKGH
-1101 WAEKYIERAA
+1101 WAEKYIQRAA

-1153 LEGMKVWPDCN
+1153 LKGMKVWPDCN

>member
-1 MKKRIF
+1 MKRRILS
-7 ASLLALVMAFSLLP
+7 SLMALVLVFGLLP
-21 VSAMAASST
+21 VSAMAKASNWGADRPKSEIKSGYQIRNGETKSPST
-30 DLDAD
+30 NFILGNGDGQLRTMPTGSENGQSFNASAYCGVTAVSSDPDVVEVKNYEIGTWRSSDSWNGKDCLQVNVGLKKAGSATVTITYYYTFSANANPFTNQNALWFKGTCYYTVKVIDPDEKPDKPTASDIERFRNYVNTTSSSKGAVYMWCDTYDHHAWFNYVTD
-35 VPELAKLGDTYIQR
+35 VPDGYSLG
-49 RTPQQNEQGGVKN
+49 EVVKN
-62 STISVPAQNYSLVTN
+62 DGSDPSAST
-77 EPGTYQRLPMAGN
+77 
-90 NYAIYTP
+90 
-97 TNYAVPATANV
+97 
-108 TVSEEGIIG
+108 
-117 NCSFTLGRKLYNGRY
+117 
-132 YPCLQFDYKALQE
+132 YP
-145 GTVTVTLHYYYNYAL
+145 
-160 QNTVNGTV
+160 
-168 WWKEDATFTVTVGEQ
+168 W
-183 VKPTGKPVVSNFTDE
+183 
-198 ISLKCIDNSAHDASA
+198 I
-213 DFDDSSVTGGYS
+213 
-225 FGDIINNDGANALF
+225 
-239 PIDEFPWMCVMTFN
+239 CVMTLDAN
-253 TRAYLDAY
+253 KYLAAY
-261 NSVLSTRYDTHYLA
+261 NSGLGVQCGTHYLKDG
-275 ENQDA
+275 QDA
-280 EKTFTFYS
+280 TETATWYYNVELS
-288 RGNKKWSYDSKA
+288 KWQYRSTDAPIYID
-300 LPVVINI
+300 I
-307 THVEPTPKPDVPDTP
+307 THTAPTPKPDVPNTP
-322 NGDQIIEDLGDAV
+322 NGDQIIADLGDAV

-350 SAKTYDLTAGGIG
+350 SAKTYHLTAGDIG
-363 SITKPT
+363 SITEPT
-369 KNSAGKYTVNVTIEA
+369 KNSDGKYTVNVTIKA
-384 DEYVKQYSTYTG
+384 DEYVKQYSTDIG

-414 YNAANNKWEAT
+414 YNAAGGKWKAT
-425 GTAPYVTFEVEHEE
+425 GPAPYVTFEVEHEGI
-439 TPAKPNVNE
+439 PAQPDVDK

-456 LDGNPYVGEGGSK
+456 PDGNPYVGEGGSK
-469 EFAVILECN
+469 EFAVILKCN
-478 KDTKHIYGFN
+478 KVTKHIYGFN

-524 KYMEQANKDIQ
+524 KYVEQANKDYQ
-535 EKHPADGEHEI
+535 GEDGEHEI
-546 VGTETTREIVWYYN
+546 VAGTETTREIVWYYN
-560 RASKSWSVLA
+560 STSKWSVLA

-582 CEKAPDEDM
+582 CEKAPDVDT

-596 ENAVLYVDCE
+596 ENAELYVDCE
-606 TVNSHGQQAIALDGY
+606 TVNSHNRQAIALNGY

-627 TRPYTV
+627 TKPYMVVRT
-633 ARAGDKTA
+633 DKTA
-641 TVTITDQQAYA
+641 TVTITNQQAYA

-665 SENRSNRNT
+665 SANRNNRNT
-674 FTMEWKKGADGWN
+674 FTMEWKKGEDGWN
-687 WYLKGEPALIMTKCT
+687 WYLKGDPALIMTKCK
-702 PKPTDDDVKKALDGL
+702 PEPTDDDVKTALDGL
-717 EKGVQVTCVTEK
+717 EKGVRVTCVTEK

-742 LPKNWELGGETNWN
+742 LPENWELGGEVDWN
-756 GHIGYEVEAPTS
+756 GHIGYEVETPTS

-783 KDGMPETLRWVIYW
+783 KDGMPEMLRWVIYW
-797 DGSSW
+797 DGSNW
-802 KAAANGNPAEIE
+802 KAAAHDTPAAIE

-823 YQVTVKNSAA
+823 YQVTVKNSTA

-843 DKTVTIYAGSRS
+843 DKTVTIHAGSRS

-869 FADASK
+869 FANAAK

-890 ANWKYTG
+890 ANWRYTG

-1153 LEGMKVWPDCN
+1153 LKGMKVWPDCN

>member
-1 MKKRIF
+1 MKRRILS
-7 ASLLALVMAFSLLP
+7 SLMALVLVFGLLP
-21 VSAMAASST
+21 VSAMAKASNWGADRPKSEIKSGYQIRNGETKSPST
-30 DLDAD
+30 NFILGNGDGQLRTMPTGSENGQSFNASAYCGVTAVSSDPD
-35 VPELAKLGDTYIQR
+35 VVEVKNYEIGTWRSSDSWNGKDCLQVNVGLKKAGSATVTITYYYTFSANENPFTNQNALWFKGTCYYTVKVIDPDEKPDKPTASDIERFRNYVNTTSSSKGAVYMWCDTYDHHAWFDYV
-49 RTPQQNEQGGVKN
+49 TEVEDAYTLGEVVKN
-62 STISVPAQNYSLVTN
+62 DGSVLSAST
-77 EPGTYQRLPMAGN
+77 
-90 NYAIYTP
+90 
-97 TNYAVPATANV
+97 
-108 TVSEEGIIG
+108 
-117 NCSFTLGRKLYNGRY
+117 
-132 YPCLQFDYKALQE
+132 YP
-145 GTVTVTLHYYYNYAL
+145 
-160 QNTVNGTV
+160 
-168 WWKEDATFTVTVGEQ
+168 W
-183 VKPTGKPVVSNFTDE
+183 
-198 ISLKCIDNSAHDASA
+198 I
-213 DFDDSSVTGGYS
+213 
-225 FGDIINNDGANALF
+225 
-239 PIDEFPWMCVMTFN
+239 CVMTLDAN
-253 TRAYLDAY
+253 KYLAAY
-261 NSVLSTRYDTHYLA
+261 NSGLGVQCGTHYLKDG
-275 ENQDA
+275 QDA
-280 EKTFTFYS
+280 TETATWYYNVELS
-288 RGNKKWSYDSKA
+288 KWQYRSADA
-300 LPVVINI
+300 PVYIDI
-307 THVEPTPKPDVPDTP
+307 THTAPTPKPDVPNTP
-322 NGDQIIEDLGDAV
+322 NGDQIITDLGNAV
-335 KDAVKVECVNETGAH
+335 KDAVKVECANETGAH
-350 SAKTYDLTAGGIG
+350 PTRTYDLTAGDIG
-363 SITKPT
+363 SITAPA
-369 KNSAGKYTVNVTIEA
+369 KNSDGKYTVNVTIKA
-384 DEYVKQYSTYTG
+384 DEYVKQYSTDTG

-414 YNAANNKWEAT
+414 YNAAGGKWKAT
-425 GTAPYVTFEVEHEE
+425 GPAPYVTFKVEHEGI
-439 TPAKPNVNE
+439 PAKPDVDT
-448 IYKGGYSD
+448 IYKDEYLD
-456 LDGNPYVGEGGSK
+456 PDGNPYVGEGGSK
-469 EFAVILECN
+469 EFAVILKCN
-478 KDTKHIYGFN
+478 KVTKHIYGFN

-495 GYTLGNVEPNTGANK
+495 GYTLGDVVDNEDENTK
-510 TDYPYTCT
+510 TAYPYTCT

-524 KYMEQANKDIQ
+524 KYVDQANRDYQ
-535 EKHPADGEHEI
+535 GEDGEHEI
-546 VGTETTREIVWYYN
+546 VAGTKTTREIVWYYN
-560 RASKSWSVLA
+560 RASKSWIVLA

-582 CEKAPDEDM
+582 CEKAPDEGM

-596 ENAVLYVDCE
+596 ENAKLYVDCE
-606 TVNSHGQQAIALDGY
+606 TVNSHGQQAIALNGY

-633 ARAGDKTA
+633 ARTDKTA
-641 TVTITDQQAYA
+641 TVTITKPQAYA

-659 AAHTYD
+659 HIYD
-665 SENRSNRNT
+665 SENRNNRDT
-674 FTMEWKKGADGWN
+674 FTMEWKKGEGGWN

-702 PKPTDDDVKKALDGL
+702 PKPTEDDVKTALGKL
-717 EKGVQVTCVTEK
+717 EKGVQVTCVTKK

-756 GHIGYEVEAPTS
+756 GHIGYEVETPTS

-783 KDGMPETLRWVIYW
+783 KVGMPEMLRWVIYW

-802 KAAANGNPAEIE
+802 KAAAHDNPAAIE

-823 YQVTVKNSAA
+823 YQVTVKNSTA

-843 DKTVTIYAGSRS
+843 DKTVTIHAGSRS

-869 FADASK
+869 FANAAK

-890 ANWKYTG
+890 ANWRYTG

-939 TRSGYRFEGWY
+939 IRSGYRFEGWY

-1153 LEGMKVWPDCN
+1153 LKGMKVWPDCN

>member
-1 MKKRIF
+1 MKRRILS
-7 ASLLALVMAFSLLP
+7 SLMALVLVFGLLP
-21 VSAMAASST
+21 VSAMAEAGNHDPLTKSSAIKGTIMTGMSQTASTTKAPGDVELRIMPTMTSGNTTYNAMAYCGVEVVSSNPEVAAVKLTNGHQDIVIGKWQGGDWNGADCLQLNVEAKKPGTAVITTTFYYTFSQNNDPFYQGST
-30 DLDAD
+30 WFKGTHRYTVRVVDPDANKPD
-35 VPELAKLGDTYIQR
+35 KPTVSDIERFRNYVNTTSSSKGAVYMWCDTYDHHAWFDYV
-49 RTPQQNEQGGVKN
+49 TEVEDAYTLGEVVKN
-62 STISVPAQNYSLVTN
+62 DGSVLSAST
-77 EPGTYQRLPMAGN
+77 
-90 NYAIYTP
+90 
-97 TNYAVPATANV
+97 
-108 TVSEEGIIG
+108 
-117 NCSFTLGRKLYNGRY
+117 
-132 YPCLQFDYKALQE
+132 YP
-145 GTVTVTLHYYYNYAL
+145 
-160 QNTVNGTV
+160 
-168 WWKEDATFTVTVGEQ
+168 W
-183 VKPTGKPVVSNFTDE
+183 
-198 ISLKCIDNSAHDASA
+198 I
-213 DFDDSSVTGGYS
+213 
-225 FGDIINNDGANALF
+225 
-239 PIDEFPWMCVMTFN
+239 CVMTLDAN
-253 TRAYLDAY
+253 KYLDAY
-261 NSVLSTRYDTHYLA
+261 NSELGNEYGTHYLKDG
-275 ENQDA
+275 QDA
-280 EKTFTFYS
+280 TETATWYYNIELS
-288 RGNKKWSYDSKA
+288 KWQYRSTDA
-300 LPVVINI
+300 PVYINI
-307 THVEPTPKPDVPDTP
+307 THTAPTPEPDVPNTP
-322 NGDQIIEDLGDAV
+322 NGDQIIADLGDAV
-335 KDAVKVECVNETGAH
+335 KGAVKVECVNKIDAEA
-350 SAKTYDLTAGGIG
+350 AETYDLTAGNIG

-369 KNSAGKYTVNVTIEA
+369 KNPEGKYTVNVTIEA
-384 DEYVKQYSTYTG
+384 DEYVTKYSTDTG

-401 KTGAASSQTIALT
+401 KTGAASSQTITLT
-414 YNAANNKWEAT
+414 YNAAGGKWEAT
-425 GTAPYVTFEVEHEE
+425 GTAPYVTFKVEHEGI
-439 TPAKPNVNE
+439 PAQPDVNE

-456 LDGNPYVGEGGSK
+456 PDGNPYVGEGGSEK
-469 EFAVILECN
+469 FAVILKCN

-518 MTVDYT
+518 MTVYYT

-546 VGTETTREIVWYYN
+546 VAGTETTREIVWYYN
-560 RASKSWSVLA
+560 RTSKSWSVLA

-582 CEKAPDEDM
+582 CEKAPDEGM

-596 ENAVLYVDCE
+596 ENAKLYVDCE
-606 TVNSHGQQAIALDGY
+606 TVDSHGRQAIALNGY
-621 DKTTVT
+621 NKTTVT
-627 TRPYTV
+627 TKPYTV
-633 ARAGDKTA
+633 ARTDKTA
-641 TVTITDQQAYA
+641 TVTITDQKAYA
-652 DQYKPDG
+652 DQYKPGG

-665 SENRSNRNT
+665 SGNQSNRNT
-674 FTMEWKKGADGWN
+674 FNMEWKKGADGWN
-687 WYLKGEPALIMTKCT
+687 WYLKGEPALIMTTCT
-702 PKPTDDDVKKALDGL
+702 PKPTDDDVKTALDGL
-717 EKGVQVTCVTEK
+717 EKDVRVTCVTKK

-742 LPKNWELGGETNWN
+742 LPENWRLGEETNWN

-768 SFVNLFISKHGTHTV
+768 SFVKLFISKHGTHTV
-783 KDGMPETLRWVIYW
+783 KNGMPETLRWVIYW

-802 KAAANGNPAEIE
+802 KAAANDNPVAIE

-843 DKTVTIYAGSRS
+843 DKTVTIHAGSRS

-869 FADASK
+869 FANAAK

-939 TRSGYRFEGWY
+939 IRSGYRFEGWY

-1188 VWTKLTRDPDW
+1188 VWTKLIRDPDW

>member
-1 MKKRIF
+1 MKRRILS
-7 ASLLALVMAFSLLP
+7 SLMALVLVFGLLP
-21 VSAMAASST
+21 VSAMAKASNWGADRPKSEIKSGYQIRNGETKSPST
-30 DLDAD
+30 NFILGNGDGQLRTMPTGSENGQSFNASAYCGVTAVSSDPDVVEVKNYEIGTWRSSDSWNGKDCLQVNVGLKKAGSATVTITYYYTFSANANPFTNQNALWFKGTCYYTVKVIDPDEKPDKPTASDIERFRNYVNTTSSSKGAVYMWCDTYDHHAWFNYVTD
-35 VPELAKLGDTYIQR
+35 VPDGYSLG
-49 RTPQQNEQGGVKN
+49 EVVKN
-62 STISVPAQNYSLVTN
+62 DGSDPSAST
-77 EPGTYQRLPMAGN
+77 
-90 NYAIYTP
+90 
-97 TNYAVPATANV
+97 
-108 TVSEEGIIG
+108 
-117 NCSFTLGRKLYNGRY
+117 
-132 YPCLQFDYKALQE
+132 YP
-145 GTVTVTLHYYYNYAL
+145 
-160 QNTVNGTV
+160 
-168 WWKEDATFTVTVGEQ
+168 W
-183 VKPTGKPVVSNFTDE
+183 
-198 ISLKCIDNSAHDASA
+198 I
-213 DFDDSSVTGGYS
+213 
-225 FGDIINNDGANALF
+225 
-239 PIDEFPWMCVMTFN
+239 CVMTLDAN
-253 TRAYLDAY
+253 KYLAAY
-261 NSVLSTRYDTHYLA
+261 NSELGAKYGTHYLKDGQNA
-275 ENQDA
+275 TETATWYYNVELSKWQYRSTDA
-280 EKTFTFYS
+280 PIYI
-288 RGNKKWSYDSKA
+288 D
-300 LPVVINI
+300 I
-307 THVEPTPKPDVPDTP
+307 THTAPTPKPDVPNTP
-322 NGDQIIEDLGDAV
+322 NGDQIIADLGDAV

-350 SAKTYDLTAGGIG
+350 SAKTYDLTAGDIG
-363 SITKPT
+363 SITEPT
-369 KNSAGKYTVNVTIEA
+369 KNSDGKYTVNVTIKA
-384 DEYVKQYSTYTG
+384 DEYVKQYSTDIG

-425 GTAPYVTFEVEHEE
+425 GTAPYVTFKVEHEGI
-439 TPAKPNVNE
+439 PAKPDVDT
-448 IYKGGYSD
+448 IYKDEYLD
-456 LDGNPYVGEGGSK
+456 PDGNPYVGEGGSK
-469 EFAVILECN
+469 EFAVILKCN
-478 KDTKHIYGFN
+478 KVPKHIYGFN
-488 SLGLVDG
+488 SLGLVRD
-495 GYTLGNVEPNTGANK
+495 GYTLGDVEPNTGANK

-524 KYMEQANKDIQ
+524 KYVEQANKDYQ
-535 EKHPADGEHEI
+535 GEDGEHEI
-546 VGTETTREIVWYYN
+546 VAGTETTREIVWYYN
-560 RASKSWSVLA
+560 STSKWSVLA

-582 CEKAPDEDM
+582 CEKAPDVDT

-596 ENAVLYVDCE
+596 ENAELYVDCE
-606 TVNSHGQQAIALDGY
+606 TVNSHNRQAIALNGY

-627 TRPYTV
+627 TKPYMVVRT
-633 ARAGDKTA
+633 DKTA
-641 TVTITDQQAYA
+641 TVTITNQQAYA
-652 DQYKPDG
+652 DRYKPDG

-665 SENRSNRNT
+665 SANWNNRNT
-674 FTMEWKKGADGWN
+674 FTMEWKKGEDGWN
-687 WYLKGEPALIMTKCT
+687 WYLKGDPALIMTKCK
-702 PKPTDDDVKKALDGL
+702 PEPTDDDVKTALDGL
-717 EKGVQVTCVTEK
+717 EKGVRVTCVTEK

-742 LPKNWELGGETNWN
+742 LPENWELGGEVDWN
-756 GHIGYEVEAPTS
+756 GHIGYEVETPTS

-783 KDGMPETLRWVIYW
+783 KDGMPEMLRWVIYW
-797 DGSSW
+797 DGSNW
-802 KAAANGNPAEIE
+802 KAAAHDTPAAIE

-823 YQVTVKNSAA
+823 YQVTVKNSTA

-843 DKTVTIYAGSRS
+843 DKTVTIHAGSRS

-869 FADASK
+869 FANAAK

-890 ANWKYTG
+890 ANWRYTG

-1153 LEGMKVWPDCN
+1153 LKGMKVWPDCN

>member
-1 MKKRIF
+1 MKRRILS
-7 ASLLALVMAFSLLP
+7 SLMALVLVFGLLP
-21 VSAMAASST
+21 VSAMAEAGNHDPLTKSSAIKGTIMTGMSQTASTTKAPGDVELRIMPTMTSGNTTYNAMAYCGVEVVSSNPEVAAVKLTNGHQDIVIGKWQGGDWNGADCLQLNVEAKKPGTAVITTTFYYTFSQNNDPFYQGST
-30 DLDAD
+30 WFKGTHRYTVRVVDPDEKPDKPTASD
-35 VPELAKLGDTYIQR
+35 IERFRNYVNTTSSSKGAVYMWCDTYDHHAWFDYV
-49 RTPQQNEQGGVKN
+49 TEVEDAYTLGEVVKN
-62 STISVPAQNYSLVTN
+62 DGSVLSAST
-77 EPGTYQRLPMAGN
+77 
-90 NYAIYTP
+90 
-97 TNYAVPATANV
+97 
-108 TVSEEGIIG
+108 
-117 NCSFTLGRKLYNGRY
+117 
-132 YPCLQFDYKALQE
+132 YP
-145 GTVTVTLHYYYNYAL
+145 
-160 QNTVNGTV
+160 
-168 WWKEDATFTVTVGEQ
+168 W
-183 VKPTGKPVVSNFTDE
+183 
-198 ISLKCIDNSAHDASA
+198 I
-213 DFDDSSVTGGYS
+213 
-225 FGDIINNDGANALF
+225 
-239 PIDEFPWMCVMTFN
+239 CVMTLDAN
-253 TRAYLDAY
+253 KYLAAY
-261 NSVLSTRYDTHYLA
+261 NSGLGVQCGTHYLKDG
-275 ENQDA
+275 QDA
-280 EKTFTFYS
+280 TETATWYYNVELS
-288 RGNKKWSYDSKA
+288 KWQYRSADA
-300 LPVVINI
+300 PVYIDI
-307 THVEPTPKPDVPDTP
+307 THTAPTPKPDVPNTP
-322 NGDQIIEDLGDAV
+322 NGDQIITDLGNAV
-335 KDAVKVECVNETGAH
+335 KDAVKVECANETGAH
-350 SAKTYDLTAGGIG
+350 PTRTYDLTAGDIG
-363 SITKPT
+363 SITAPA
-369 KNSAGKYTVNVTIEA
+369 KNSDGKYTVNVTIKA
-384 DEYVKQYSTYTG
+384 DEYVKQYSTDTG

-414 YNAANNKWEAT
+414 YNAAGGKWKAT
-425 GTAPYVTFEVEHEE
+425 GPAPYVTFKVEHEGI
-439 TPAKPNVNE
+439 PAKPDVDT
-448 IYKGGYSD
+448 IYKDEYLD
-456 LDGNPYVGEGGSK
+456 PDGNPYVGEGGSK
-469 EFAVILECN
+469 EFAVILKCN
-478 KDTKHIYGFN
+478 KVTKHIYGFN

-495 GYTLGNVEPNTGANK
+495 GYTLGDVVDNEDENTK
-510 TDYPYTCT
+510 TAYPYTCT

-524 KYMEQANKDIQ
+524 KYVDQANRDYQ
-535 EKHPADGEHEI
+535 GEDGEHEI
-546 VGTETTREIVWYYN
+546 VAGTKTTREIVWYYN
-560 RASKSWSVLA
+560 RASKSWIVLA

-596 ENAVLYVDCE
+596 ENAELYVNCE
-606 TVNSHGQQAIALDGY
+606 TVDSHDRQAIALDGY

-627 TRPYTV
+627 TKPYMVVRT
-633 ARAGDKTA
+633 DKTA
-641 TVTITDQQAYA
+641 TVTITNQKAYA
-652 DQYKPDG
+652 DRYKPDG

-665 SENRSNRNT
+665 SANRNNRNT

-702 PKPTDDDVKKALDGL
+702 PVPTADDVKTALDGL

-742 LPKNWELGGETNWN
+742 LPENWKLGGKVDW

-768 SFVNLFISKHGTHTV
+768 SFVNLFSSEHGKHTV

-802 KAAANGNPAEIE
+802 KADAHDNPAAIE

-843 DKTVTIYAGSRS
+843 DKTVTIHAGSRS

-869 FADASK
+869 FANAAK

-939 TRSGYRFEGWY
+939 IRSGYRFEGWY

-1199 TRYER
+1199 MRYEH

>member
-1 MKKRIF
+1 MKRRILS
-7 ASLLALVMAFSLLP
+7 SLMALVLVFGLLP
-21 VSAMAASST
+21 VSAMAKASNWGADRPKSEIKSGYQIRNGETKSPST
-30 DLDAD
+30 NFILGNGDGQLRTMPTGSENGQSFNASAYCGVTAVSSDPDVVEVKNYEIGTWRSSDSWNGKDCLQVNVGLKKAGSATVTITYYYTFSANANPFTNQNALWFKGTCYYTVKVIDPDEKPDKPTASDIERFRNYVNTTSSSKGAVYMWCDTYDHHAWFNYVTD
-35 VPELAKLGDTYIQR
+35 VPDGYSLG
-49 RTPQQNEQGGVKN
+49 EVVKN
-62 STISVPAQNYSLVTN
+62 DGSDPSAST
-77 EPGTYQRLPMAGN
+77 
-90 NYAIYTP
+90 
-97 TNYAVPATANV
+97 
-108 TVSEEGIIG
+108 
-117 NCSFTLGRKLYNGRY
+117 
-132 YPCLQFDYKALQE
+132 YP
-145 GTVTVTLHYYYNYAL
+145 
-160 QNTVNGTV
+160 
-168 WWKEDATFTVTVGEQ
+168 W
-183 VKPTGKPVVSNFTDE
+183 
-198 ISLKCIDNSAHDASA
+198 I
-213 DFDDSSVTGGYS
+213 
-225 FGDIINNDGANALF
+225 
-239 PIDEFPWMCVMTFN
+239 CVMTLDAN
-253 TRAYLDAY
+253 KYLDAY
-261 NSVLSTRYDTHYLA
+261 NNSELGVKYGTHYLKDGQNA
-275 ENQDA
+275 TETATWYYNVELSKWQYRSTDA
-280 EKTFTFYS
+280 PIYI
-288 RGNKKWSYDSKA
+288 D
-300 LPVVINI
+300 I
-307 THVEPTPKPDVPDTP
+307 THTAPTPKPDVPNTP
-322 NGDQIIEDLGDAV
+322 NGDQIIADLGDAV

-350 SAKTYDLTAGGIG
+350 SAKTYHLTAGDIG
-363 SITKPT
+363 SITEPT
-369 KNSAGKYTVNVTIEA
+369 KNSDGKYTVNVTIKA
-384 DEYVKQYSTYTG
+384 DEYVKQYSTDIG

-401 KTGAASSQTIALT
+401 KTGAASSQTITLT
-414 YNAANNKWEAT
+414 YNAAGGKWEAT
-425 GTAPYVTFEVEHEE
+425 GPAPYVTFEVEHEGI
-439 TPAKPNVNE
+439 PAQPDVDK

-456 LDGNPYVGEGGSK
+456 PDGNPYVGEGGSK
-469 EFAVILECN
+469 KFAVILECN
-478 KDTKHIYGFN
+478 KVPKHIYGFN

-524 KYMEQANKDIQ
+524 KYVEQANKDYQ
-535 EKHPADGEHEI
+535 GEDGEHEI
-546 VGTETTREIVWYYN
+546 VAGTETTREIVWYYN
-560 RASKSWSVLA
+560 STSKWSVLA

-582 CEKAPDEDM
+582 CEKAPDVDT

-596 ENAVLYVDCE
+596 ENAELYVDCE
-606 TVNSHGQQAIALDGY
+606 TVNSHNRQAIALNGY

-627 TRPYTV
+627 TKPYMVVRT
-633 ARAGDKTA
+633 DKTA
-641 TVTITDQQAYA
+641 TVTITNQQAYA

-665 SENRSNRNT
+665 SANRNNRNT
-674 FTMEWKKGADGWN
+674 FTMEWKKGEDGWN
-687 WYLKGEPALIMTKCT
+687 WYLKGDPALIMTKCK
-702 PKPTDDDVKKALDGL
+702 PEPTDDDVKTALDGL
-717 EKGVQVTCVTEK
+717 EKGVRVTCVTEK

-742 LPKNWELGGETNWN
+742 LPENWELGGEVDWN
-756 GHIGYEVEAPTS
+756 GHIGYEVETPTS

-783 KDGMPETLRWVIYW
+783 KDGMPEMLRWVIYW
-797 DGSSW
+797 DGSNW
-802 KAAANGNPAEIE
+802 KAAAHDTPAAIE

-823 YQVTVKNSAA
+823 YQVTVKNSTA

-843 DKTVTIYAGSRS
+843 DKTVTIHAGSRS

-869 FADASK
+869 FANAAK

-890 ANWKYTG
+890 ANWRYTG

-1153 LEGMKVWPDCN
+1153 LKGMKVWPDCN

>member
-1 MKKRIF
+1 MKRRILS
-7 ASLLALVMAFSLLP
+7 SLMALVLVFGLLP
-21 VSAMAASST
+21 VSAMAKASDWGADRPTSEIKSVYQIQNGETKSPST
-30 DLDAD
+30 NFILGNGDGQLRAMPTGSENGQSFNASAYCGVTAVSSDPD
-35 VPELAKLGDTYIQR
+35 VVE
-49 RTPQQNEQGGVKN
+49 VKN
-62 STISVPAQNYSLVTN
+62 YEIGTWRSSDSWNGKDCLQVNVGLKKAGSAIVTITYYYTFSANANPFTNQNALWFK
-77 EPGTYQRLPMAGN
+77 GTCY
-90 NYAIYTP
+90 YTVKVIDP
-97 TNYAVPATANV
+97 DEKPNKP
-108 TVSEEGIIG
+108 TVSDIERFSNYVNTTSSSKGAVYMWCETYDHHAW
-117 NCSFTLGRKLYNGRY
+117 FDYVTEVEDAYTLGEVVKN
-132 YPCLQFDYKALQE
+132 D
-145 GTVTVTLHYYYNYAL
+145 GTVL
-160 QNTVNGTV
+160 
-168 WWKEDATFTVTVGEQ
+168 
-183 VKPTGKPVVSNFTDE
+183 
-198 ISLKCIDNSAHDASA
+198 SAS
-213 DFDDSSVTGGYS
+213 TY
-225 FGDIINNDGANALF
+225 
-239 PIDEFPWMCVMTFN
+239 PWICVMTLDAN
-253 TRAYLDAY
+253 KYLAAY
-261 NSVLSTRYDTHYLA
+261 NSELGVQCGTHYLKDGQNATETATWYYNA
-275 ENQDA
+275 ELSKWQYRSDDA
-280 EKTFTFYS
+280 PIYI
-288 RGNKKWSYDSKA
+288 D
-300 LPVVINI
+300 I
-307 THVEPTPKPDVPDTP
+307 THTAPTPEPDVPNTP
-322 NGDQIIEDLGDAV
+322 DGDQIITDLGNAV
-335 KDAVKVECVNETGAH
+335 KDAVKIECANETGAH
-350 SAKTYDLTAGGIG
+350 PTRTYDLTAGGIG
-363 SITKPT
+363 SITEPT
-369 KNSAGKYTVNVTIEA
+369 KNSDDKYTVNVTIEA
-384 DEYVKQYSTYTG
+384 DEYVKQYSTDTG

-401 KTGAASSQTIALT
+401 KTGAASSQTITLT
-414 YNAANNKWEAT
+414 YNATDGKWEAT
-425 GTAPYVTFEVEHEE
+425 GTAPYVTFKVEHEGI
-439 TPAKPNVNE
+439 PAKPDVDT
-448 IYKGGYSD
+448 IYKDEY
-456 LDGNPYVGEGGSK
+456 LDPDGHPYVGEGGSEK
-469 EFAVILECN
+469 FAVILECN
-478 KDTKHIYGFN
+478 KVTKHIYGFN

-495 GYTLGNVEPNTGANK
+495 GYTLGDVEPNTGANK

-518 MTVDYT
+518 MTVYYT

-546 VGTETTREIVWYYN
+546 VAGTEMTREIVWYYN
-560 RASKSWSVLA
+560 RTSKWSVLA

-582 CEKAPDEDM
+582 CEKDPDVDK

-596 ENAVLYVDCE
+596 ENAELYVDCE
-606 TVNSHGQQAIALDGY
+606 TVDSHGRQAIALNGY
-621 DKTTVT
+621 NKTTVT
-627 TRPYTV
+627 TKPYTV
-633 ARAGDKTA
+633 ARTDKTA
-641 TVTITDQQAYA
+641 TVIITDQQAYA

-665 SENRSNRNT
+665 RENPSNHDR
-674 FTMEWKKGADGWN
+674 FTMEWKKGEGGWN

-702 PKPTDDDVKKALDGL
+702 PVPTEDDVKKALDGL
-717 EKGVQVTCVTEK
+717 EKGVRVTCVTEK

-742 LPKNWELGGETNWN
+742 LPENWRLGGEFDWN

-768 SFVNLFISKHGTHTV
+768 SFVNLFSSEHGKHTV

-802 KAAANGNPAEIE
+802 KAAANDNPAAIE

-823 YQVTVKNSAA
+823 YQVTVKNSTA

-843 DKTVTIYAGSRS
+843 DKTVTIHAGSRS

-869 FADASK
+869 FADASR

-1153 LEGMKVWPDCN
+1153 LKGMKVWPDCN

>member
-1 MKKRIF
+1 MKRRILS
-7 ASLLALVMAFSLLP
+7 SLMALVLVFGLLP
-21 VSAMAASST
+21 VSAMAKASNWGADRPKSEIKSGYQIRNGETKSPST
-30 DLDAD
+30 NFILGNGDGQLRTMPTGSENGQSFNASAYCGVTAVSSDPD
-35 VPELAKLGDTYIQR
+35 VVEVKNYEIGTWRSSDSWNGKDCLQVNVGLKKAGSATVTITYYYTFSANANPFTNQNALWFKGTCYYTVKVIDPDEKPDKPTASDIERFRNYVNTTSSSKGAVYMWCDTYDHHAWFDYV
-49 RTPQQNEQGGVKN
+49 TEVEDAYTLGEVVKN
-62 STISVPAQNYSLVTN
+62 DGSVLSAST
-77 EPGTYQRLPMAGN
+77 
-90 NYAIYTP
+90 
-97 TNYAVPATANV
+97 
-108 TVSEEGIIG
+108 
-117 NCSFTLGRKLYNGRY
+117 
-132 YPCLQFDYKALQE
+132 YP
-145 GTVTVTLHYYYNYAL
+145 
-160 QNTVNGTV
+160 
-168 WWKEDATFTVTVGEQ
+168 W
-183 VKPTGKPVVSNFTDE
+183 
-198 ISLKCIDNSAHDASA
+198 I
-213 DFDDSSVTGGYS
+213 
-225 FGDIINNDGANALF
+225 
-239 PIDEFPWMCVMTFN
+239 CVMTLDAN
-253 TRAYLDAY
+253 KYLAAY
-261 NSVLSTRYDTHYLA
+261 NSGLGVQCGTHYLKDG
-275 ENQDA
+275 QDA
-280 EKTFTFYS
+280 TETATWYYNVELS
-288 RGNKKWSYDSKA
+288 KWQYRSADA
-300 LPVVINI
+300 PVYIDI
-307 THVEPTPKPDVPDTP
+307 THTAPTPKPDVPNTP
-322 NGDQIIEDLGDAV
+322 NGDQIITDLGNAV
-335 KDAVKVECVNETGAH
+335 KDAVKVECANETGAH
-350 SAKTYDLTAGGIG
+350 PTRTYDLTAGDIG
-363 SITKPT
+363 SITAPA
-369 KNSAGKYTVNVTIEA
+369 KNSDGKYTVNVTIKA
-384 DEYVKQYSTYTG
+384 DEYVKQYSTDTG

-414 YNAANNKWEAT
+414 YNAAGGKWKAT
-425 GTAPYVTFEVEHEE
+425 GPAPYVTFKVEHEGI
-439 TPAKPNVNE
+439 PAKPDVDT
-448 IYKGGYSD
+448 IYKDEYLD
-456 LDGNPYVGEGGSK
+456 PDGNPYVGEGGSK
-469 EFAVILECN
+469 EFAVILKCN
-478 KDTKHIYGFN
+478 KVTKHIYGFN

-495 GYTLGNVEPNTGANK
+495 GYTLGDVVDNEDENTK
-510 TDYPYTCT
+510 TAYPYTCT

-524 KYMEQANKDIQ
+524 KYVDQANRDYQ
-535 EKHPADGEHEI
+535 GEDGEHEI
-546 VGTETTREIVWYYN
+546 VAGTKTTREIVWYYN
-560 RASKSWSVLA
+560 RASKSWIVLA

-582 CEKAPDEDM
+582 CEKAPDEGM

-596 ENAVLYVDCE
+596 ENAKLYVDCE
-606 TVNSHGQQAIALDGY
+606 TVNSHGQQAIALNGY

-633 ARAGDKTA
+633 ARTDKTA
-641 TVTITDQQAYA
+641 TVTITKPQAYA

-659 AAHTYD
+659 HIYD
-665 SENRSNRNT
+665 SENRNNRDT
-674 FTMEWKKGADGWN
+674 FTMEWKKGEGGWN

-702 PKPTDDDVKKALDGL
+702 PKPTEDDVKTALGKL
-717 EKGVQVTCVTEK
+717 EKGVQVTCVTKK

-756 GHIGYEVEAPTS
+756 GHIGYEVETPTS

-783 KDGMPETLRWVIYW
+783 KVGMPEMLRWVIYW

-802 KAAANGNPAEIE
+802 KAAAHDNPAAIE

-823 YQVTVKNSAA
+823 YQVTVKNSTA

-843 DKTVTIYAGSRS
+843 DKTVTIHAGSRS

-869 FADASK
+869 FANAAK

-890 ANWKYTG
+890 ANWRYTG

-939 TRSGYRFEGWY
+939 IRSGYRFEGWY

-1153 LEGMKVWPDCN
+1153 LKGMKVWPDCN

>member
-1 MKKRIF
+1 MKRRILS
-7 ASLLALVMAFSLLP
+7 SLMALVLVFGLLP
-21 VSAMAASST
+21 VSAMAASV
-30 DLDAD
+30 DATI
-35 VPELAKLGDTYIQR
+35 VRTSLGDAVLEKG
-49 RTPQQNEQGGVKN
+49 TPRSSSYLRNINVGSIDK
-62 STISVPAQNYSLVTN
+62 VTN
-77 EPGTYQRLPMAGN
+77 EPGLWQRLPRNTLVG
-90 NYAIYTP
+90 YGTVTP
-97 TNYAVPATANV
+97 VNYAVPKTGSV
-108 TVSEEGIIG
+108 EVSNPGVIG
-117 NCSFTLGRKLYNGRY
+117 NCSFSLEYWTGGGYTNV
-132 YPCLQFDYKALQE
+132 PCLQFNYKALE
-145 GTVTVTLHYYYNYAL
+145 VGTTKVTVTYYYNYGL
-160 QNTVNGTV
+160 INIPDGRT
-168 WWKEDATFTVTVGEQ
+168 WYKETATFTVTVGEQ

-198 ISLKCIDNSAHDASA
+198 ISLKCIDDSAHDASA
-213 DFDDSSVTGGYS
+213 DFDDSSVTEGYS

-261 NSVLSTRYDTHYLA
+261 NSVLSSNYGTHYLA

-288 RGNKKWSYDSKA
+288 RGNKKWSYDSEA
-300 LPVVINI
+300 LPVVIDI
-307 THVEPTPKPDVPDTP
+307 THVEPTPGTVPAKPDVDT
-322 NGDQIIEDLGDAV
+322 
-335 KDAVKVECVNETGAH
+335 
-350 SAKTYDLTAGGIG
+350 
-363 SITKPT
+363 
-369 KNSAGKYTVNVTIEA
+369 
-384 DEYVKQYSTYTG
+384 
-396 VSHNL
+396 
-401 KTGAASSQTIALT
+401 
-414 YNAANNKWEAT
+414 
-425 GTAPYVTFEVEHEE
+425 
-439 TPAKPNVNE
+439 

-456 LDGNPYVGEGGSK
+456 PDGNPYVGEGGSK
-469 EFAVILECN
+469 EFAVILTCN

-495 GYTLGNVEPNTGANK
+495 GYTLGNVEPNTGTNK

-535 EKHPADGEHEI
+535 EKHPADGEHKI
-546 VGTETTREIVWYYN
+546 VGPERTREIVWYYN
-560 RASKSWSVLA
+560 RAGKWIVLA

-582 CEKAPDEDM
+582 CEKAPDEGM

-596 ENAVLYVDCE
+596 ENAKLYVDCE
-606 TVNSHGQQAIALDGY
+606 TVNSHGQQAIALD
-621 DKTTVT
+621 KTTVT
-627 TRPYTV
+627 TKPYTV
-633 ARAGDKTA
+633 ARTTDKTA

-652 DQYKPDG
+652 DQYKPGG

-665 SENRSNRNT
+665 SGNQSNRDT

-687 WYLKGEPALIMTKCT
+687 WYLEGEPALIMTKCT
-702 PKPTDDDVKKALDGL
+702 PKPTEDDVKTALDGL
-717 EKGVQVTCVTEK
+717 EKGVRVTCVTEK

-742 LPKNWELGGETNWN
+742 LPENWELGGEVDWN
-756 GHIGYEVEAPTS
+756 GHIGYEVETPTS

-802 KAAANGNPAEIE
+802 KADPNDNPPAIE

-843 DKTVTIYAGSRS
+843 DKTVTIRAGSRS

-869 FADASK
+869 FANAAK

-890 ANWKYTG
+890 ANWRYTG

-921 SETKSRS
+921 SEAKSRS

-1133 QAMTMINRVLNRTPE
+1133 QAMTMINRVLSRTPE

-1199 TRYER
+1199 TRYEH

>member
-1 MKKRIF
+1 MKRRILS
-7 ASLLALVMAFSLLP
+7 SLMALVLVFGLLP
-21 VSAMAASST
+21 VSAMAASSASVT
-30 DLDAD
+30 VDEGTLLGT
-35 VPELAKLGDTYIQR
+35 ELVQD
-49 RTPQQNEQGGVKN
+49 TPQSYTQSPVDGAQDYNYVNKSVGDEGVW
-62 STISVPAQNYSLVTN
+62 A
-77 EPGTYQRLPMAGN
+77 RLPRLASSYIPSK
-90 NYAIYTP
+90 YAIPKTGS
-97 TNYAVPATANV
+97 VV
-108 TVSEEGIIG
+108 VSQDGIIG
-117 NCSFTLGRKLYNGRY
+117 DCSFTLEETTVSGYSGTYPAIAFKFNTLKPGR
-132 YPCLQFDYKALQE
+132 
-145 GTVTVTLHYYYNYAL
+145 VTVKLTYYYYYGAL
-160 QNTVNGTV
+160 GYDWV
-168 WWKEDATFTVTVGEQ
+168 KENATFTVNV
-183 VKPTGKPVVSNFTDE
+183 VDPDANKPAKPTASDIERFRNYVNTTSSSKGAVYMWCDTYDHHAWFDYVTEVEDAYTLGEVV
-198 ISLKCIDNSAHDASA
+198 K
-213 DFDDSSVTGGYS
+213 
-225 FGDIINNDGANALF
+225 NDGSVLSASTY
-239 PIDEFPWMCVMTFN
+239 PWICVMTLDAN
-253 TRAYLDAY
+253 KYLAAY
-261 NSVLSTRYDTHYLA
+261 NSGLGVQCGTHYLKDG
-275 ENQDA
+275 QDA
-280 EKTFTFYS
+280 TETATWYYNVELS
-288 RGNKKWSYDSKA
+288 KWQYRSADA
-300 LPVVINI
+300 PVYIDI
-307 THVEPTPKPDVPDTP
+307 THTAPTPKPDVPDKP
-322 NGDQIIEDLGDAV
+322 NGDQIITDLGDAV
-335 KDAVKVECVNETGAH
+335 KDAVKVECVNETDAEA
-350 SAKTYDLTAGGIG
+350 AKTYALTAGDIG
-363 SITKPT
+363 SITAPA
-369 KNSAGKYTVNVTIEA
+369 KNSDGKYTVNVTIEA
-384 DEYVKQYSTYTG
+384 DEYVKQYSTDTG

-401 KTGAASSQTIALT
+401 KTGAASSQTIILT
-414 YNAANNKWEAT
+414 YNATDGKWKAT
-425 GTAPYVTFEVEHEE
+425 GTAPYVTFKVEHEGI
-439 TPAKPNVNE
+439 PAKPDVDT
-448 IYKGGYSD
+448 IYKDEYLD
-456 LDGNPYVGEGGSK
+456 PDGNPYVGEGGSK
-469 EFAVILECN
+469 EFAVILKCN
-478 KDTKHIYGFN
+478 KVTNHIYGFN
-488 SLGLVDG
+488 SLGLVPG
-495 GYTLGNVEPNTGANK
+495 GYTLGDVEPNTGANK

-546 VGTETTREIVWYYN
+546 VAGTEMTREIVWYYN
-560 RASKSWSVLA
+560 STSKWSVLA
-570 ENDRAPIVIPVT
+570 ENHRAPIVIPVT
-582 CEKAPDEDM
+582 CEKAPDVDK

-596 ENAVLYVDCE
+596 ENAKLYVDCE
-606 TVNSHGQQAIALDGY
+606 TVGSHDRRAIALNGY

-627 TRPYTV
+627 TKPYTV
-633 ARAGDKTA
+633 ARTDKTA
-641 TVTITDQQAYA
+641 TVIITDQQAYA

-665 SENRSNRNT
+665 RENPSNHDR
-674 FTMEWKKGADGWN
+674 FTMEWKKGEGGWN

-702 PKPTDDDVKKALDGL
+702 PVPTEDDVKKALDGL
-717 EKGVQVTCVTEK
+717 EKDVRVTCVTKK

-742 LPKNWELGGETNWN
+742 LPENWRLGEETNWN

-768 SFVNLFISKHGTHTV
+768 SFVKLFISKHGTHTV

-802 KAAANGNPAEIE
+802 KAAAHGNPAEIE

-823 YQVTVKNSAA
+823 YQVTVKNSTA

-843 DKTVTIYAGSRS
+843 DKTVTIHAGSRS

-869 FADASK
+869 FADAAK

-1199 TRYER
+1199 TRYEH

>member
-1 MKKRIF
+1 MKRRILS
-7 ASLLALVMAFSLLP
+7 SLMALVLVFGLLP
-21 VSAMAASST
+21 VSAMAKASNWGADRPKSEIKSGYQIRNGETKSPST
-30 DLDAD
+30 NFILGNGDGQLRTMPTGSENGQSFNASAYCGVTAVSSDPDVVEVKNYEIGTWRSSDSWNGKDCLQVNVGLKKAGSATVTITYYYTFSANANPFTNQNALWFKGTCYYTVKVIDPDEKPDKPTASDIERFRNYVNTTSSSKGAVYMWCDTYDHHAWFNYVTD
-35 VPELAKLGDTYIQR
+35 VPDGYSLG
-49 RTPQQNEQGGVKN
+49 EVVKN
-62 STISVPAQNYSLVTN
+62 DGSDPSAST
-77 EPGTYQRLPMAGN
+77 
-90 NYAIYTP
+90 
-97 TNYAVPATANV
+97 
-108 TVSEEGIIG
+108 
-117 NCSFTLGRKLYNGRY
+117 
-132 YPCLQFDYKALQE
+132 YP
-145 GTVTVTLHYYYNYAL
+145 
-160 QNTVNGTV
+160 
-168 WWKEDATFTVTVGEQ
+168 W
-183 VKPTGKPVVSNFTDE
+183 
-198 ISLKCIDNSAHDASA
+198 I
-213 DFDDSSVTGGYS
+213 
-225 FGDIINNDGANALF
+225 
-239 PIDEFPWMCVMTFN
+239 CVMTLDAN
-253 TRAYLDAY
+253 KYLAAY
-261 NSVLSTRYDTHYLA
+261 NSELGAKYGTHYLKDGQNA
-275 ENQDA
+275 TETATWYYNVELSKWQYRSTDA
-280 EKTFTFYS
+280 PIYI
-288 RGNKKWSYDSKA
+288 D
-300 LPVVINI
+300 I
-307 THVEPTPKPDVPDTP
+307 THTAPTPKPDVPNTP
-322 NGDQIIEDLGDAV
+322 NGDQIIADLGDAV

-350 SAKTYDLTAGGIG
+350 SAKTYHLTAGDIG
-363 SITKPT
+363 SITEPT
-369 KNSAGKYTVNVTIEA
+369 KNSDGKYTVNVTIKA
-384 DEYVKQYSTYTG
+384 DEYVKQYSTDIG

-401 KTGAASSQTIALT
+401 KTGAASSQTITLT
-414 YNAANNKWEAT
+414 YNAAGGKWEAT
-425 GTAPYVTFEVEHEE
+425 GPAPYVTFEVEHEGI
-439 TPAKPNVNE
+439 PAQPDVDK

-456 LDGNPYVGEGGSK
+456 PDGNPYVGEGGSK
-469 EFAVILECN
+469 KFAVILECN
-478 KDTKHIYGFN
+478 KVPKHIYGFN

-524 KYMEQANKDIQ
+524 KYVEQANKDYQ
-535 EKHPADGEHEI
+535 GEDGEHEI
-546 VGTETTREIVWYYN
+546 VAGTETTREIVWYYN
-560 RASKSWSVLA
+560 STSKWSVLA

-582 CEKAPDEDM
+582 CEKAPDVDT

-596 ENAVLYVDCE
+596 ENAELYVDCE
-606 TVNSHGQQAIALDGY
+606 TVNSHNRQAIALNGY
-621 DKTTVT
+621 DQTTVT
-627 TRPYTV
+627 TKPYTV
-633 ARAGDKTA
+633 MRTDKTA
-641 TVTITDQQAYA
+641 TVTITNQQAYA

-665 SENRSNRNT
+665 SANRNNRNT
-674 FTMEWKKGADGWN
+674 FTMEWKKGEDGWN
-687 WYLKGEPALIMTKCT
+687 WYLKGDPALIMTKCK
-702 PKPTDDDVKKALDGL
+702 PEPTDDDVKTALDGL
-717 EKGVQVTCVTEK
+717 EKGVRVTCVTEK

-742 LPKNWELGGETNWN
+742 LPENWELGGEVDWN
-756 GHIGYEVEAPTS
+756 GHIGYEVETPTS

-783 KDGMPETLRWVIYW
+783 KDGMPEMLRWVIYW
-797 DGSSW
+797 DGSNW
-802 KAAANGNPAEIE
+802 KAAAHDTPAAIE

-823 YQVTVKNSAA
+823 YQVTVKNSTA

-843 DKTVTIYAGSRS
+843 DKTVTIHAGSRS

-869 FADASK
+869 FANAAK

-890 ANWKYTG
+890 ANWRYTG

-1153 LEGMKVWPDCN
+1153 LKGMKVWPDCN

>member
-1 MKKRIF
+1 MKRRILS
-7 ASLLALVMAFSLLP
+7 SLMALVLVFGLLP
-21 VSAMAASST
+21 VSAMAKASDWGADRPTSEIKSVYQIQNGETKSPST
-30 DLDAD
+30 NFILGNGDGQLRAMPTGSENGQSFNASAYCGVTAVSSDPD
-35 VPELAKLGDTYIQR
+35 VVE
-49 RTPQQNEQGGVKN
+49 VKN
-62 STISVPAQNYSLVTN
+62 YEIGTWRSSDSWNGKDCLQVNVGLKKAGSAIVTITYYYTFSANANPFTNQNALWFK
-77 EPGTYQRLPMAGN
+77 GTCY
-90 NYAIYTP
+90 YTVKVIDP
-97 TNYAVPATANV
+97 DEKPNKP
-108 TVSEEGIIG
+108 TVSDIERFRNYVNTTSSSKGAVYMWCETYDHHAW
-117 NCSFTLGRKLYNGRY
+117 FDYVTEVEDAYTLGEVVKN
-132 YPCLQFDYKALQE
+132 D
-145 GTVTVTLHYYYNYAL
+145 GTVL
-160 QNTVNGTV
+160 
-168 WWKEDATFTVTVGEQ
+168 
-183 VKPTGKPVVSNFTDE
+183 
-198 ISLKCIDNSAHDASA
+198 SAS
-213 DFDDSSVTGGYS
+213 TY
-225 FGDIINNDGANALF
+225 
-239 PIDEFPWMCVMTFN
+239 PWICVMTLDAN
-253 TRAYLDAY
+253 KYLAAY
-261 NSVLSTRYDTHYLA
+261 NSELGVQCGTHYLKDGQNATETATWYYNA
-275 ENQDA
+275 ELSKWQYRSDDA
-280 EKTFTFYS
+280 PIYI
-288 RGNKKWSYDSKA
+288 D
-300 LPVVINI
+300 I
-307 THVEPTPKPDVPDTP
+307 THTAPTPEPDVPNTP
-322 NGDQIIEDLGDAV
+322 DGDQIITDLGNAV
-335 KDAVKVECVNETGAH
+335 KDAVKIECANETGAH
-350 SAKTYDLTAGGIG
+350 PTRTYDLTAGGIG
-363 SITKPT
+363 SITEPT
-369 KNSAGKYTVNVTIEA
+369 KNSDDKYTVNVTIEA
-384 DEYVKQYSTYTG
+384 DEYVKQYSTDTG

-401 KTGAASSQTIALT
+401 KTGAASSQTITLT
-414 YNAANNKWEAT
+414 YNATDGKWEAT
-425 GTAPYVTFEVEHEE
+425 GTAPYVTFKVEHEGI
-439 TPAKPNVNE
+439 PAKPDVDT
-448 IYKGGYSD
+448 IYKDEY
-456 LDGNPYVGEGGSK
+456 LDPDGHPYVGEGGSEK
-469 EFAVILECN
+469 FAVILECN
-478 KDTKHIYGFN
+478 KVTKHIYGFN

-495 GYTLGNVEPNTGANK
+495 GYTLGDVEPNTGANK

-518 MTVDYT
+518 MTVYYT

-546 VGTETTREIVWYYN
+546 VAGTEMTREIVWYYN
-560 RASKSWSVLA
+560 RTSKWSVLA

-582 CEKAPDEDM
+582 CEKAPDADM

-596 ENAVLYVDCE
+596 ENAKLYVDCE
-606 TVNSHGQQAIALDGY
+606 TVDSHNRQAIALNGY
-621 DKTTVT
+621 DKATVT
-627 TRPYTV
+627 TKPYMVVCT
-633 ARAGDKTA
+633 DKTA
-641 TVTITDQQAYA
+641 TVTITDQKAYA
-652 DQYKPDG
+652 DQYKPGG

-665 SENRSNRNT
+665 SGNQSNRNT
-674 FTMEWKKGADGWN
+674 FNMEWKKGADGWN
-687 WYLKGEPALIMTKCT
+687 WYLKGEPALIMTTCT

-717 EKGVQVTCVTEK
+717 EKDVRVTCVTEK

-742 LPKNWELGGETNWN
+742 LPENWRLGGEFDWN

-768 SFVNLFISKHGTHTV
+768 SFVNLFSSEHGKHTV

-802 KAAANGNPAEIE
+802 KAAANDNPAAIE

-823 YQVTVKNSAA
+823 YQVTVKNSTA

-843 DKTVTIYAGSRS
+843 DKTVTIHAGSRS

-869 FADASK
+869 FANAAK

-1111 ELGWIQGFADG
+1111 ELSWIQGFADG

-1164 PGDWFYLAVQEATNS
+1164 PSDWFYLAVQEATNS

>member
-1 MKKRIF
+1 MKRRILS
-7 ASLLALVMAFSLLP
+7 SLMALVLVFGLLP
-21 VSAMAASST
+21 VSAMAKASNWGADRPKSEIKSGYQIRNGETKSPST
-30 DLDAD
+30 NFILGNGDGQLRTMPTGSENGQSFNASAYCGVTAVSSDPD
-35 VPELAKLGDTYIQR
+35 VVEVKNYEIGTWRSSDSWNGKDCLQVNVGLKKAGSATVTITYYYTFSANANPFTNQNALWFKGTCYYTVKVIDPDEKPDKPTASDIERFRNYVNTTSSSKGAVYMWCDTYDHHAWFDYV
-49 RTPQQNEQGGVKN
+49 TEVEDAYTLGEVVKN
-62 STISVPAQNYSLVTN
+62 DGSVLSAST
-77 EPGTYQRLPMAGN
+77 
-90 NYAIYTP
+90 
-97 TNYAVPATANV
+97 
-108 TVSEEGIIG
+108 
-117 NCSFTLGRKLYNGRY
+117 
-132 YPCLQFDYKALQE
+132 YP
-145 GTVTVTLHYYYNYAL
+145 
-160 QNTVNGTV
+160 
-168 WWKEDATFTVTVGEQ
+168 W
-183 VKPTGKPVVSNFTDE
+183 
-198 ISLKCIDNSAHDASA
+198 I
-213 DFDDSSVTGGYS
+213 
-225 FGDIINNDGANALF
+225 
-239 PIDEFPWMCVMTFN
+239 CVMTLDAN
-253 TRAYLDAY
+253 KYLAAY
-261 NSVLSTRYDTHYLA
+261 NSGLGVQCGTHYLKDG
-275 ENQDA
+275 QDA
-280 EKTFTFYS
+280 TETATWYYNVELS
-288 RGNKKWSYDSKA
+288 KWQYRSADA
-300 LPVVINI
+300 PVYIDI
-307 THVEPTPKPDVPDTP
+307 THTAPTPKPDVPNTP
-322 NGDQIIEDLGDAV
+322 NGDQIITDLGNAV
-335 KDAVKVECVNETGAH
+335 KDAVKVECANETGAH
-350 SAKTYDLTAGGIG
+350 PTRTYALTAGNIG
-363 SITKPT
+363 SITAPA
-369 KNSAGKYTVNVTIEA
+369 KNSDGKYTVNVTIKA
-384 DEYVKQYSTYTG
+384 DEYVKQYSTDTG

-401 KTGAASSQTIALT
+401 KTGAASSQTITLT
-414 YNAANNKWEAT
+414 YNAAGGKWEAT
-425 GTAPYVTFEVEHEE
+425 GTAPYVTFQVEHEGI
-439 TPAKPNVNE
+439 PAQPDVNE

-456 LDGNPYVGEGGSK
+456 PDGNPYVGEGGSK
-469 EFAVILECN
+469 EFAVILKCN
-478 KDTKHIYGFN
+478 KVTNHIYGFN
-488 SLGLVDG
+488 SLGLVPG
-495 GYTLGNVEPNTGANK
+495 GYTLGDVEPNTGANK

-546 VGTETTREIVWYYN
+546 VAGTEMTREIVWYYN
-560 RASKSWSVLA
+560 STSKWSVLA
-570 ENDRAPIVIPVT
+570 ENHRAPIVIPVT
-582 CEKAPDEDM
+582 CEKAPDVDK

-596 ENAVLYVDCE
+596 ENAKLYVDCE
-606 TVNSHGQQAIALDGY
+606 TVGSHDRRAIALNGY

-633 ARAGDKTA
+633 VRTDKTA
-641 TVTITDQQAYA
+641 TVTITNQQAYA

-665 SENRSNRNT
+665 SENRSNRDT
-674 FTMEWKKGADGWN
+674 FTMEWKKGEGGWN

-702 PKPTDDDVKKALDGL
+702 PVPTEDDVKKALDGL
-717 EKGVQVTCVTEK
+717 EKGVRVTCVTEK

-742 LPKNWELGGETNWN
+742 LPENWRLGGEFDWN

-768 SFVNLFISKHGTHTV
+768 SFVNLFSSEHGKHTV

-802 KAAANGNPAEIE
+802 KAAANDNPAAIE

-843 DKTVTIYAGSRS
+843 DKTVTIHAGSRS

-869 FADASK
+869 FANAAK

-939 TRSGYRFEGWY
+939 IRSGYRFEGWY

-1082 RFDTGVS
+1082 RFDTGKS
-1089 SGSRTFS
+1089 SGTQSFT
-1096 DISGH
+1096 DIKGH

-1111 ELGWIQGFADG
+1111 ELGWIKGFEDG

-1133 QAMTMINRVLNRTPE
+1133 QAMTMINRVLNRIPE
-1148 DEEDL
+1148 DESDL
-1153 LEGMKVWPDCN
+1153 LPGMNVWPDCN

-1179 HDYKDRGGE
+1179 HDFKHKAGNYE
-1188 VWTKLTRDPDW
+1188 TWTGMNKDPDW
-1199 TRYER
+1199 TRYEH

>member
-62 STISVPAQNYSLVTN
+62 STISVPVQNYSLVTN

-160 QNTVNGTV
+160 RNTVNGTV
-168 WWKEDATFTVTVGEQ
+168 WWKEDATFIVTVGEQ

-261 NSVLSTRYDTHYLA
+261 NSVLSSRYDTHYLA

-335 KDAVKVECVNETGAH
+335 EDAVKVECVNETGAH
-350 SAKTYDLTAGGIG
+350 SAKTYDLTAGDIG

-621 DKTTVT
+621 DKTTVKT
-627 TRPYTV
+627 KPYTV
-633 ARAGDKTA
+633 VRTDKTA
-641 TVTITDQQAYA
+641 TVTITNQQAYA
-652 DQYKPDG
+652 DRYKPDG

-665 SENRSNRNT
+665 SANRNNRDT
-674 FTMEWKKGADGWN
+674 FTMEWKKGEGGWN
-687 WYLKGEPALIMTKCT
+687 WYLKGEPALIMTTCT
-702 PKPTDDDVKKALDGL
+702 PKPTDDDVKTALDGL
-717 EKGVQVTCVTEK
+717 EKDVRVTCVTKK

-742 LPKNWELGGETNWN
+742 LPENWRLGEETNWN

-768 SFVNLFISKHGTHTV
+768 SFVNLFSSEHGKHTV

-802 KAAANGNPAEIE
+802 KAAANNNPAEIE

-843 DKTVTIYAGSRS
+843 DKTVTIHAGSRS

-939 TRSGYRFEGWY
+939 IRSGYRFEGWY

-1089 SGSRTFS
+1089 SGRRTFS

>member
-1 MKKRIF
+1 MKRRILS
-7 ASLLALVMAFSLLP
+7 SLMALVLVFGLLP
-21 VSAMAASST
+21 VSAMAKASNWGADRPKSEIKSGYQIRNGETKSPST
-30 DLDAD
+30 NFILGNGDGQLRTMPTGSENGQSFNASAYCGVTAVSSDPDVVEVKNYEIGTWRSSDSWNGKDCLQVNVGLKKAGSATVTITYYYTFSANANPFTNQNALWFKGTCYYTVKVIDPDEKPDKPTASDIERFRNYVNTTSSSKGAVYMWCDTYDHHAWFNYVTD
-35 VPELAKLGDTYIQR
+35 VPDGYSLG
-49 RTPQQNEQGGVKN
+49 EVVKN
-62 STISVPAQNYSLVTN
+62 DGSDPSAST
-77 EPGTYQRLPMAGN
+77 
-90 NYAIYTP
+90 
-97 TNYAVPATANV
+97 
-108 TVSEEGIIG
+108 
-117 NCSFTLGRKLYNGRY
+117 
-132 YPCLQFDYKALQE
+132 YP
-145 GTVTVTLHYYYNYAL
+145 
-160 QNTVNGTV
+160 
-168 WWKEDATFTVTVGEQ
+168 W
-183 VKPTGKPVVSNFTDE
+183 
-198 ISLKCIDNSAHDASA
+198 I
-213 DFDDSSVTGGYS
+213 
-225 FGDIINNDGANALF
+225 
-239 PIDEFPWMCVMTFN
+239 CVMTLDAN
-253 TRAYLDAY
+253 KYLAAY
-261 NSVLSTRYDTHYLA
+261 NSELGAKYGTHYLKDGQNA
-275 ENQDA
+275 TETATWYYNVELSKWQYRSTDA
-280 EKTFTFYS
+280 PIYI
-288 RGNKKWSYDSKA
+288 D
-300 LPVVINI
+300 I
-307 THVEPTPKPDVPDTP
+307 THTAPTPKPDVPNTP
-322 NGDQIIEDLGDAV
+322 NGDQIIADLGDAV

-350 SAKTYDLTAGGIG
+350 SAKTYHLTAGDIG
-363 SITKPT
+363 SITEPT
-369 KNSAGKYTVNVTIEA
+369 KNSDGKYTVNVTIKA
-384 DEYVKQYSTYTG
+384 DEYVKQYSTDIG

-401 KTGAASSQTIALT
+401 KTGAASSQTITLT
-414 YNAANNKWEAT
+414 YNAAGGKWEAT
-425 GTAPYVTFEVEHEE
+425 GPAPYVTFEVEHEGI
-439 TPAKPNVNE
+439 PAQPDVDK

-456 LDGNPYVGEGGSK
+456 PDGNPYVGEGGSK
-469 EFAVILECN
+469 KFAVILECN
-478 KDTKHIYGFN
+478 KVPKHIYGFN

-524 KYMEQANKDIQ
+524 KYVEQANKDYQ
-535 EKHPADGEHEI
+535 GEDGEHEI
-546 VGTETTREIVWYYN
+546 VAGTETTREIVWYYN
-560 RASKSWSVLA
+560 STSKWSVLA

-582 CEKAPDEDM
+582 CEKAPDVDT

-596 ENAVLYVDCE
+596 ENAELYVDCE
-606 TVNSHGQQAIALDGY
+606 TVNSHNRQAIALNGY

-627 TRPYTV
+627 TKPYMVVRT
-633 ARAGDKTA
+633 DKTA
-641 TVTITDQQAYA
+641 TVTITNQQAYA

-665 SENRSNRNT
+665 SANRNNRNT
-674 FTMEWKKGADGWN
+674 FTMEWKKGEDGWN
-687 WYLKGEPALIMTKCT
+687 WYLKGDPALIMTKCK
-702 PKPTDDDVKKALDGL
+702 PEPTDDDVKTALDGL
-717 EKGVQVTCVTEK
+717 EKGVRVTCVTEK

-742 LPKNWELGGETNWN
+742 LLENWELGGEVDWN
-756 GHIGYEVEAPTS
+756 GHIGYEVETPTS

-783 KDGMPETLRWVIYW
+783 KDGMPEMLRWVIYW
-797 DGSSW
+797 DGSNW
-802 KAAANGNPAEIE
+802 KAAAHDTPAAIE

-823 YQVTVKNSAA
+823 YQVTVKNSTA

-843 DKTVTIYAGSRS
+843 DKTVTIHAGSRS

-869 FADASK
+869 FANAAK

-890 ANWKYTG
+890 ANWRYTG

-1153 LEGMKVWPDCN
+1153 LKGMKVWPDCN

>member
-1 MKKRIF
+1 MKRRILS
-7 ASLLALVMAFSLLP
+7 SLMALVLVFGLLP
-21 VSAMAASST
+21 VSAMATSV
-30 DLDAD
+30 DATI
-35 VPELAKLGDTYIQR
+35 VRTSLGDAVLEKG
-49 RTPQQNEQGGVKN
+49 TPRSSSYLRNINVGSIDK
-62 STISVPAQNYSLVTN
+62 VTN
-77 EPGTYQRLPMAGN
+77 EPGLWQRLPRNTLVG
-90 NYAIYTP
+90 YGTVTP
-97 TNYAVPATANV
+97 VNYAVPKTGSV
-108 TVSEEGIIG
+108 EVSNPGVIG
-117 NCSFTLGRKLYNGRY
+117 NCSFSLEYWTGGGYTNV
-132 YPCLQFDYKALQE
+132 PCLQFNYKALE
-145 GTVTVTLHYYYNYAL
+145 VGTTKVTVTYYYNYSL
-160 QNTVNGTV
+160 INIPDGRT
-168 WWKEDATFTVTVGEQ
+168 WYKETATFTVTVGEQ

-198 ISLKCIDNSAHDASA
+198 ISLKCIDDSAHDASA
-213 DFDDSSVTGGYS
+213 DFDDSSVTEGYS

-261 NSVLSTRYDTHYLA
+261 NSVLSSNYGTHYLA

-300 LPVVINI
+300 LPVVIDI
-307 THVEPTPKPDVPDTP
+307 THVEPTPEPDVPNAP
-322 NGDQIIEDLGDAV
+322 NGEKIITDLGDAV
-335 KDAVKVECVNETGAH
+335 KGAVKVECVNETDAEA
-350 SAKTYDLTAGGIG
+350 AKTYDLTAGDIG
-363 SITKPT
+363 SITEPT
-369 KNSAGKYTVNVTIEA
+369 KNSDDKYTVNVTIEA
-384 DEYVKQYSTYTG
+384 DEYVKQYSTDTG

-401 KTGAASSQTIALT
+401 KTGAASSQTITLT
-414 YNAANNKWEAT
+414 YNAAGGKWEAT
-425 GTAPYVTFEVEHEE
+425 GTAPYVTFKVEHEGI
-439 TPAKPNVNE
+439 PAKPDVDT
-448 IYKGGYSD
+448 IYKDEYFD
-456 LDGNPYVGEGGSK
+456 PDGNPYVGEGGSK
-469 EFAVILECN
+469 EFAVILKCN
-478 KDTKHIYGFN
+478 KVTNHIYGFN

-495 GYTLGNVEPNTGANK
+495 GYTLGDVVDNEDENTK
-510 TDYPYTCT
+510 TAYPYTCT

-524 KYMEQANKDIQ
+524 KYVDQANRDYQ
-535 EKHPADGEHEI
+535 GEDGEHEI
-546 VGTETTREIVWYYN
+546 VAGTKTTREIVWYYN
-560 RASKSWSVLA
+560 RASKSWIVLA

-582 CEKAPDEDM
+582 CEKAPDADM

-596 ENAVLYVDCE
+596 ENAKLYVDCE
-606 TVNSHGQQAIALDGY
+606 TVDSHNRQAIALNGY
-621 DKTTVT
+621 DKATVT
-627 TRPYTV
+627 TKPYMVVCT
-633 ARAGDKTA
+633 DKTA
-641 TVTITDQQAYA
+641 TVTITDQKAYA
-652 DQYKPDG
+652 DQYKPGG

-665 SENRSNRNT
+665 SGNQSNRNT
-674 FTMEWKKGADGWN
+674 FNMEWKKGADGWN
-687 WYLKGEPALIMTKCT
+687 WYLKGEPALIMTTCT
-702 PKPTDDDVKKALDGL
+702 PKPTDDDVKTALDGL
-717 EKGVQVTCVTEK
+717 EKDVRVTCVTKK

-742 LPKNWELGGETNWN
+742 LPENWRLGEETNWN

-768 SFVNLFISKHGTHTV
+768 SFVKLFISKHGTHTV

-802 KAAANGNPAEIE
+802 KAAAHGNPAEIE

-823 YQVTVKNSAA
+823 YQVTVKNSTA

-843 DKTVTIYAGSRS
+843 DKTVTIHAGSRS

-861 WTTSSGVT
+861 WTTRSGVT
-869 FADASK
+869 FADASR

-915 GGKVIS
+915 GGKAIS

-1199 TRYER
+1199 TRYEH

>member
-1 MKKRIF
+1 MKRRILS
-7 ASLLALVMAFSLLP
+7 SLMALVLVFGLLP
-21 VSAMAASST
+21 VSAMAASV
-30 DLDAD
+30 DATI
-35 VPELAKLGDTYIQR
+35 VRTSLGDAVLEKG
-49 RTPQQNEQGGVKN
+49 TPRSSSYLRNINVGSIDK
-62 STISVPAQNYSLVTN
+62 VTN
-77 EPGTYQRLPMAGN
+77 EPGLWQRLPRNTLVG
-90 NYAIYTP
+90 YGTVTP
-97 TNYAVPATANV
+97 VNYAVPKTGSV
-108 TVSEEGIIG
+108 EVSNPGVIG
-117 NCSFTLGRKLYNGRY
+117 NCSFSLEYWTGGGYTNV
-132 YPCLQFDYKALQE
+132 PCLQFNYKALE
-145 GTVTVTLHYYYNYAL
+145 VGTTKVTVTYYYNYGL
-160 QNTVNGTV
+160 INIPDGRT
-168 WWKEDATFTVTVGEQ
+168 WYKETATFTVTVGEQ

-198 ISLKCIDNSAHDASA
+198 ISLKCIDDSAHDASA
-213 DFDDSSVTGGYS
+213 DFDDSSVTEGYS

-261 NSVLSTRYDTHYLA
+261 NSVLSSNYGTHYLA

-300 LPVVINI
+300 LPVVIDI
-307 THVEPTPKPDVPDTP
+307 THTAPTPKPDVPNTP
-322 NGDQIIEDLGDAV
+322 NGDQIIADLGDAV

-350 SAKTYDLTAGGIG
+350 SAKTYHLTAGDIG
-363 SITKPT
+363 SITEPT
-369 KNSAGKYTVNVTIEA
+369 KNSDGKYTVNVTIKA
-384 DEYVKQYSTYTG
+384 DEYVKQYSTDIG

-401 KTGAASSQTIALT
+401 KTGAASSQTITLT
-414 YNAANNKWEAT
+414 YNAAGGKWEAT
-425 GTAPYVTFEVEHEE
+425 GPAPYVTFEVEHEGI
-439 TPAKPNVNE
+439 PAQPDVDK

-456 LDGNPYVGEGGSK
+456 PDGNPYVGEGGSK
-469 EFAVILECN
+469 KFAVILECN
-478 KDTKHIYGFN
+478 KVPKHIYGFN

-524 KYMEQANKDIQ
+524 KYVEQANKDYQ
-535 EKHPADGEHEI
+535 GEDGEHEI
-546 VGTETTREIVWYYN
+546 VAGTETTREIVWYYN
-560 RASKSWSVLA
+560 STSKWSVLA

-582 CEKAPDEDM
+582 CEKAPDVDT

-596 ENAVLYVDCE
+596 ENAELYVDCE
-606 TVNSHGQQAIALDGY
+606 TVNSHNRQAIALNGY

-627 TRPYTV
+627 TKPYTV
-633 ARAGDKTA
+633 VRTDKTA
-641 TVTITDQQAYA
+641 TVTITNQQAYA

-665 SENRSNRNT
+665 SANRNNRNT
-674 FTMEWKKGADGWN
+674 FTMEWKKGEDGWN
-687 WYLKGEPALIMTKCT
+687 WYLKGDPALIMTKCK
-702 PKPTDDDVKKALDGL
+702 PEPTDDDVKTALDGL
-717 EKGVQVTCVTEK
+717 EKGVRVTCVTEK

-742 LPKNWELGGETNWN
+742 LPENWELGGEVDWN
-756 GHIGYEVEAPTS
+756 GHIGYEVETPTS

-783 KDGMPETLRWVIYW
+783 KDGMPEMLRWVIYW
-797 DGSSW
+797 DGSNW
-802 KAAANGNPAEIE
+802 KAAAHDTPAAIE

-823 YQVTVKNSAA
+823 YQVTVKNSTA

-843 DKTVTIYAGSRS
+843 DKTVTIHAGSRS

-869 FADASK
+869 FANAAK

-890 ANWKYTG
+890 ANWRYTG

-1188 VWTKLTRDPDW
+1188 VWTKLIRDPDW

>member
-1 MKKRIF
+1 MKRRILS
-7 ASLLALVMAFSLLP
+7 SLMALVLVFGLLP
-21 VSAMAASST
+21 VSAMAASV
-30 DLDAD
+30 DATI
-35 VPELAKLGDTYIQR
+35 VRTSLGDAVLEKG
-49 RTPQQNEQGGVKN
+49 TPRSSSYLRNINVGSIDK
-62 STISVPAQNYSLVTN
+62 VTN
-77 EPGTYQRLPMAGN
+77 EPGLWQRLPRNTLVG
-90 NYAIYTP
+90 YGTVTP
-97 TNYAVPATANV
+97 VNYAVPKTGSV
-108 TVSEEGIIG
+108 EVSNPGVIG
-117 NCSFTLGRKLYNGRY
+117 NCSFSLEYWTGGGYTNV
-132 YPCLQFDYKALQE
+132 PCLQFNYKALE
-145 GTVTVTLHYYYNYAL
+145 VGTTKVTVTYYYNYGL
-160 QNTVNGTV
+160 INIPDGRT
-168 WWKEDATFTVTVGEQ
+168 WYKETATFTVTVGEQ

-198 ISLKCIDNSAHDASA
+198 ISLKCIDDSAHDASA
-213 DFDDSSVTGGYS
+213 DFDDSSVTEGYS

-261 NSVLSTRYDTHYLA
+261 NSVLSSNYGTHYLA

-300 LPVVINI
+300 LPVVIDI
-307 THVEPTPKPDVPDTP
+307 THVEPTPEPDVPNAP
-322 NGDQIIEDLGDAV
+322 NGEKIITDLGDAV
-335 KDAVKVECVNETGAH
+335 KGAVKVECVNETDAEA
-350 SAKTYDLTAGGIG
+350 AKTYDLTAGDIG
-363 SITKPT
+363 SITEPT
-369 KNSAGKYTVNVTIEA
+369 KNSDDKYTVNVTIEA
-384 DEYVKQYSTYTG
+384 DEYVKQYSTDTG

-401 KTGAASSQTIALT
+401 KTGAASSQTITLT
-414 YNAANNKWEAT
+414 YNAAGGKWEAT
-425 GTAPYVTFEVEHEE
+425 GTAPYVTFKVEHEGI
-439 TPAKPNVNE
+439 PAKPDVDT
-448 IYKGGYSD
+448 IYKDEYFD
-456 LDGNPYVGEGGSK
+456 PDGNPYVGEGGSK
-469 EFAVILECN
+469 EFAVILKCN
-478 KDTKHIYGFN
+478 KVTNHIYGFN

-495 GYTLGNVEPNTGANK
+495 GYTLGDVVDNEDENTK
-510 TDYPYTCT
+510 TAYPYTCT

-524 KYMEQANKDIQ
+524 KYVDQANRDYQ
-535 EKHPADGEHEI
+535 GEDGEHEI
-546 VGTETTREIVWYYN
+546 VAGTKTTREIVWYYN
-560 RASKSWSVLA
+560 RASKSWIVLA

-582 CEKAPDEDM
+582 CEKAPDADM

-596 ENAVLYVDCE
+596 ENAKLYVDCE
-606 TVNSHGQQAIALDGY
+606 TVDSHNRQAIALNGY
-621 DKTTVT
+621 DKATVT
-627 TRPYTV
+627 TKPYMVVCT
-633 ARAGDKTA
+633 DKTA
-641 TVTITDQQAYA
+641 TVTITDQKAYA
-652 DQYKPDG
+652 DQYKPGG

-665 SENRSNRNT
+665 SGNQSNRNT
-674 FTMEWKKGADGWN
+674 FNMEWKKGADGWN
-687 WYLKGEPALIMTKCT
+687 WYLKGEPALIMTTCT

-717 EKGVQVTCVTEK
+717 EKDVRVTCVTKK

-742 LPKNWELGGETNWN
+742 LPENWRLGEETNWN

-768 SFVNLFISKHGTHTV
+768 SFVKLFISKHGTHTV

-802 KAAANGNPAEIE
+802 KAAAHGNPAEIE

-823 YQVTVKNSAA
+823 YQVTVKNSTA

-843 DKTVTIYAGSRS
+843 DKTVTIHAGSRS

-861 WTTSSGVT
+861 WTTRSGVT
-869 FADASK
+869 FADASR

-915 GGKVIS
+915 GGKAIS

-1179 HDYKDRGGE
+1179 HDFEHKAGNYE
-1188 VWTKLTRDPDW
+1188 TWTGMNKDPDW

>member
-1 MKKRIF
+1 
-7 ASLLALVMAFSLLP
+7 
-21 VSAMAASST
+21 
-30 DLDAD
+30 
-35 VPELAKLGDTYIQR
+35 
-49 RTPQQNEQGGVKN
+49 
-62 STISVPAQNYSLVTN
+62 
-77 EPGTYQRLPMAGN
+77 
-90 NYAIYTP
+90 
-97 TNYAVPATANV
+97 
-108 TVSEEGIIG
+108 
-117 NCSFTLGRKLYNGRY
+117 
-132 YPCLQFDYKALQE
+132 
-145 GTVTVTLHYYYNYAL
+145 
-160 QNTVNGTV
+160 
-168 WWKEDATFTVTVGEQ
+168 
-183 VKPTGKPVVSNFTDE
+183 
-198 ISLKCIDNSAHDASA
+198 
-213 DFDDSSVTGGYS
+213 
-225 FGDIINNDGANALF
+225 
-239 PIDEFPWMCVMTFN
+239 
-253 TRAYLDAY
+253 
-261 NSVLSTRYDTHYLA
+261 
-275 ENQDA
+275 
-280 EKTFTFYS
+280 
-288 RGNKKWSYDSKA
+288 
-300 LPVVINI
+300 
-307 THVEPTPKPDVPDTP
+307 
-322 NGDQIIEDLGDAV
+322 
-335 KDAVKVECVNETGAH
+335 
-350 SAKTYDLTAGGIG
+350 
-363 SITKPT
+363 
-369 KNSAGKYTVNVTIEA
+369 
-384 DEYVKQYSTYTG
+384 
-396 VSHNL
+396 
-401 KTGAASSQTIALT
+401 
-414 YNAANNKWEAT
+414 
-425 GTAPYVTFEVEHEE
+425 
-439 TPAKPNVNE
+439 
-448 IYKGGYSD
+448 
-456 LDGNPYVGEGGSK
+456 
-469 EFAVILECN
+469 
-478 KDTKHIYGFN
+478 
-488 SLGLVDG
+488 
-495 GYTLGNVEPNTGANK
+495 
-510 TDYPYTCT
+510 
-518 MTVDYT
+518 
-524 KYMEQANKDIQ
+524 
-535 EKHPADGEHEI
+535 
-546 VGTETTREIVWYYN
+546 
-560 RASKSWSVLA
+560 
-570 ENDRAPIVIPVT
+570 
-582 CEKAPDEDM
+582 
-591 LETAV
+591 
-596 ENAVLYVDCE
+596 
-606 TVNSHGQQAIALDGY
+606 
-621 DKTTVT
+621 
-627 TRPYTV
+627 
-633 ARAGDKTA
+633 
-641 TVTITDQQAYA
+641 
-652 DQYKPDG
+652 
-659 AAHTYD
+659 
-665 SENRSNRNT
+665 
-674 FTMEWKKGADGWN
+674 MEWKKGEDGWN
-687 WYLKGEPALIMTKCT
+687 WYLKGDPALIMTKCK
-702 PKPTDDDVKKALDGL
+702 PEPTDDDVKTALDGL
-717 EKGVQVTCVTEK
+717 EKGVRVTCVTEK

-742 LPKNWELGGETNWN
+742 LPENWELGGEVDWN
-756 GHIGYEVEAPTS
+756 GHIGYEVETPTS

-783 KDGMPETLRWVIYW
+783 KDGMPEMLRWVIYW
-797 DGSSW
+797 DGSNW
-802 KAAANGNPAEIE
+802 KAAAHDTPAAIE

-823 YQVTVKNSAA
+823 YQVTVKNSTA

-843 DKTVTIYAGSRS
+843 DKTVTIHAGSRS

-869 FADASK
+869 FANAAK

-890 ANWKYTG
+890 ANWRYTG

-1153 LEGMKVWPDCN
+1153 LKGMKVWPDCN

>member
-1 MKKRIF
+1 MKRRILS
-7 ASLLALVMAFSLLP
+7 SLMALVLAFGLLP
-21 VSAMAASST
+21 VSAMAKASNWGADRPKSEIKSGYQIRNGETKSPST
-30 DLDAD
+30 NFILGNGDGQLRTMPTGSENGQSFNASAYCGVTAVSSDPDVVEVKNYEIGTWRSSDSWNGKDCLQVNVGLKKAGSATVTITYYYTFSANANPFTNQNALWFKGTCYYTVKVIDPDEKPDKPTASDIERFRNYVNTTSSSKGAVYMWCDTYDHHAWFNYVTD
-35 VPELAKLGDTYIQR
+35 VPDGYSLG
-49 RTPQQNEQGGVKN
+49 EVVKN
-62 STISVPAQNYSLVTN
+62 DGSDPSAST
-77 EPGTYQRLPMAGN
+77 
-90 NYAIYTP
+90 
-97 TNYAVPATANV
+97 
-108 TVSEEGIIG
+108 
-117 NCSFTLGRKLYNGRY
+117 
-132 YPCLQFDYKALQE
+132 YP
-145 GTVTVTLHYYYNYAL
+145 
-160 QNTVNGTV
+160 
-168 WWKEDATFTVTVGEQ
+168 W
-183 VKPTGKPVVSNFTDE
+183 
-198 ISLKCIDNSAHDASA
+198 I
-213 DFDDSSVTGGYS
+213 
-225 FGDIINNDGANALF
+225 
-239 PIDEFPWMCVMTFN
+239 CVMTLDAN
-253 TRAYLDAY
+253 KYLAAY
-261 NSVLSTRYDTHYLA
+261 NSELGAKYGTHYLKDGQNA
-275 ENQDA
+275 TETATWYYNVELSKWQYRSTDA
-280 EKTFTFYS
+280 PIYI
-288 RGNKKWSYDSKA
+288 D
-300 LPVVINI
+300 I
-307 THVEPTPKPDVPDTP
+307 THTAPTPKPDVPNTP
-322 NGDQIIEDLGDAV
+322 NGDQIIADLGDAV

-350 SAKTYDLTAGGIG
+350 SAKTYHLTAGDIG
-363 SITKPT
+363 SITEPT
-369 KNSAGKYTVNVTIEA
+369 KNSDGKYTVNVTIKA
-384 DEYVKQYSTYTG
+384 DEYVKQYSTDIG

-401 KTGAASSQTIALT
+401 KTGAASSQTITLT
-414 YNAANNKWEAT
+414 YNAAGGKWEAT
-425 GTAPYVTFEVEHEE
+425 GPAPYVTFEVEHEGI
-439 TPAKPNVNE
+439 PAQPDVDK

-456 LDGNPYVGEGGSK
+456 PDGNPYVGEGGSK
-469 EFAVILECN
+469 KFAVILECN
-478 KDTKHIYGFN
+478 KVPKHIYGFN

-524 KYMEQANKDIQ
+524 KYVEQANKDYQ
-535 EKHPADGEHEI
+535 GEDGEHEI
-546 VGTETTREIVWYYN
+546 VAGTETTREIVWYYN
-560 RASKSWSVLA
+560 STSKWSVLA

-582 CEKAPDEDM
+582 CEKAPDVDT

-596 ENAVLYVDCE
+596 ENAELYVDCE
-606 TVNSHGQQAIALDGY
+606 TVNSHNRQAIALNGY

-627 TRPYTV
+627 TKPYMVVRT
-633 ARAGDKTA
+633 DKTA
-641 TVTITDQQAYA
+641 TVTITNQQAYA

-665 SENRSNRNT
+665 SANRNNRNT
-674 FTMEWKKGADGWN
+674 FTMEWKKGEDGWN
-687 WYLKGEPALIMTKCT
+687 WYLKGDPALIMTKCK
-702 PKPTDDDVKKALDGL
+702 PEPTDDDVKTALDGL
-717 EKGVQVTCVTEK
+717 EKGVRVTCVTEK

-742 LPKNWELGGETNWN
+742 LPENWELGGEVDWN
-756 GHIGYEVEAPTS
+756 GHIGYEVETPTS

-783 KDGMPETLRWVIYW
+783 KDGMPEMLRWVIYW
-797 DGSSW
+797 DGSNW
-802 KAAANGNPAEIE
+802 KAAAHDTPAAIE

-823 YQVTVKNSAA
+823 YQVTVKNSTA

-843 DKTVTIYAGSRS
+843 DKTVTIHAGSRS

-869 FADASK
+869 FANAAK

-890 ANWKYTG
+890 ANWRYTG

-921 SETKSRS
+921 SETKSRN

-1082 RFDTGVS
+1082 RFDTGKS
-1089 SGSRTFS
+1089 NGEQTFS
-1096 DISGH
+1096 DIQGH

>member
-1 MKKRIF
+1 MKRRILS
-7 ASLLALVMAFSLLP
+7 SLMALVLVFGLLP
-21 VSAMAASST
+21 VSAMAKASNWGADRPKSEIKSGYQIRNGETKSPST
-30 DLDAD
+30 NFILGNGDGQLRTMPTGSENGQSFNASAYCGVTAVSSDPDVVEVKNYEIGTWRSSDSWNGKDCLQVNVGLKKAGSATVTITYYYTFSANANPFTNQNALWFKGTCYYTVKVIDPDEKPDKPTASDIERFRNYVNTTSSSKGAVYMWCDTYDHHAWFNYVTD
-35 VPELAKLGDTYIQR
+35 VPDGYSLG
-49 RTPQQNEQGGVKN
+49 EVVKN
-62 STISVPAQNYSLVTN
+62 
-77 EPGTYQRLPMAGN
+77 
-90 NYAIYTP
+90 
-97 TNYAVPATANV
+97 
-108 TVSEEGIIG
+108 
-117 NCSFTLGRKLYNGRY
+117 
-132 YPCLQFDYKALQE
+132 D
-145 GTVTVTLHYYYNYAL
+145 GTVL
-160 QNTVNGTV
+160 
-168 WWKEDATFTVTVGEQ
+168 
-183 VKPTGKPVVSNFTDE
+183 
-198 ISLKCIDNSAHDASA
+198 SAS
-213 DFDDSSVTGGYS
+213 TY
-225 FGDIINNDGANALF
+225 
-239 PIDEFPWMCVMTFN
+239 PWICVMTLDAN
-253 TRAYLDAY
+253 KYLDAY
-261 NSVLSTRYDTHYLA
+261 NSELGVQCGTHYLKDG
-275 ENQDA
+275 QDA
-280 EKTFTFYS
+280 TETATWYYNVELS
-288 RGNKKWSYDSKA
+288 KWQYRSTDAPIYID
-300 LPVVINI
+300 I
-307 THVEPTPKPDVPDTP
+307 THTAPTPKPDVPNTP
-322 NGDQIIEDLGDAV
+322 NGDQIIADLGDAV

-350 SAKTYDLTAGGIG
+350 PTKTYHLTAGDIG
-363 SITKPT
+363 SITEPT
-369 KNSAGKYTVNVTIEA
+369 KNSDGKYTVNVTIKA
-384 DEYVKQYSTYTG
+384 DEYVKQYSTDIG

-401 KTGAASSQTIALT
+401 KTGAASSQTITLT
-414 YNAANNKWEAT
+414 YNAAGGKWEAT
-425 GTAPYVTFEVEHEE
+425 GPAPYVTFEVEHEGI
-439 TPAKPNVNE
+439 PAQPDVDK

-456 LDGNPYVGEGGSK
+456 PDGNPYVGEGGSEK
-469 EFAVILECN
+469 FAVILKCN

-524 KYMEQANKDIQ
+524 KYVEQANKDYQ
-535 EKHPADGEHEI
+535 GEDGEHEI
-546 VGTETTREIVWYYN
+546 VAGTETTREIVWYYN
-560 RASKSWSVLA
+560 STSKWSVLA

-582 CEKAPDEDM
+582 CEKAPDVDT

-596 ENAVLYVDCE
+596 ENAELYVDCE
-606 TVNSHGQQAIALDGY
+606 TVNSHNRQAIALNGY

-627 TRPYTV
+627 TKPYMVVRT
-633 ARAGDKTA
+633 DKTA
-641 TVTITDQQAYA
+641 TVTITNQQAYA

-665 SENRSNRNT
+665 SANRNNRNT
-674 FTMEWKKGADGWN
+674 FTMEWKKGEDGWN
-687 WYLKGEPALIMTKCT
+687 WYLKGDPALIMTKCK
-702 PKPTDDDVKKALDGL
+702 PEPTDDDVKTALDGL
-717 EKGVQVTCVTEK
+717 EKGVRVTCVTEK

-742 LPKNWELGGETNWN
+742 LPENWELGGEVDWN
-756 GHIGYEVEAPTS
+756 GHIGYEVETPTS

-783 KDGMPETLRWVIYW
+783 KDGMPEMLRWVIYW
-797 DGSSW
+797 DGSNW
-802 KAAANGNPAEIE
+802 KAAAHDTPAAIE

-823 YQVTVKNSAA
+823 YQVTVKNSTA

-843 DKTVTIYAGSRS
+843 DKTVTIHAGSRS

-869 FADASK
+869 FANAAK

-890 ANWKYTG
+890 ANWRYTG

-1153 LEGMKVWPDCN
+1153 LKGMKVWPDCN

>member
-1 MKKRIF
+1 MKRRILS
-7 ASLLALVMAFSLLP
+7 SLMALVLVFGLLP
-21 VSAMAASST
+21 VSAMAKASNWGADRPKSEIKSGYQIRNGETKSPST
-30 DLDAD
+30 NFILGNGDGQLRTMPTGSENGQPFNASAYCGVTAVSSDPDVVEVKNYEIGTWRSSDSWNGKDCLQVNVGLKKAGSATVTITYYYTFSANANPFTNQNALWFKGTCYYTVKVIDPDEKPDKPTASDIERFRNYVNTTSSSKGAVYMWCDTYDHHAWFNYVTD
-35 VPELAKLGDTYIQR
+35 VPDGYSLG
-49 RTPQQNEQGGVKN
+49 EVVKN
-62 STISVPAQNYSLVTN
+62 DGSDPSAST
-77 EPGTYQRLPMAGN
+77 
-90 NYAIYTP
+90 
-97 TNYAVPATANV
+97 
-108 TVSEEGIIG
+108 
-117 NCSFTLGRKLYNGRY
+117 
-132 YPCLQFDYKALQE
+132 YP
-145 GTVTVTLHYYYNYAL
+145 
-160 QNTVNGTV
+160 
-168 WWKEDATFTVTVGEQ
+168 W
-183 VKPTGKPVVSNFTDE
+183 
-198 ISLKCIDNSAHDASA
+198 I
-213 DFDDSSVTGGYS
+213 
-225 FGDIINNDGANALF
+225 
-239 PIDEFPWMCVMTFN
+239 CVMTLDAN
-253 TRAYLDAY
+253 KYLAAY
-261 NSVLSTRYDTHYLA
+261 NSELGAKYGTHYLKDGQNA
-275 ENQDA
+275 TETATWYYNVELSKWQYRSTDA
-280 EKTFTFYS
+280 PIYI
-288 RGNKKWSYDSKA
+288 D
-300 LPVVINI
+300 I
-307 THVEPTPKPDVPDTP
+307 THTAPTPKPDVPNTP
-322 NGDQIIEDLGDAV
+322 NGDQIIADLGDAV

-350 SAKTYDLTAGGIG
+350 SAKTYHLTAGDIG
-363 SITKPT
+363 SITEPT
-369 KNSAGKYTVNVTIEA
+369 KNSDGKYTVNVTIKA
-384 DEYVKQYSTYTG
+384 DEYVKQYSTDIG

-401 KTGAASSQTIALT
+401 KTGAASSQTITLT
-414 YNAANNKWEAT
+414 YNAAGGKWEAT
-425 GTAPYVTFEVEHEE
+425 GPAPYVTFEVEHEGI
-439 TPAKPNVNE
+439 PAQPDVDK

-456 LDGNPYVGEGGSK
+456 PDGNPYVGEGGSK
-469 EFAVILECN
+469 KFAVILECN
-478 KDTKHIYGFN
+478 KVPKHIYGFN

-524 KYMEQANKDIQ
+524 KYVEQANKDYQ
-535 EKHPADGEHEI
+535 GEDGEHEI
-546 VGTETTREIVWYYN
+546 VAGTETTREIVWYYN
-560 RASKSWSVLA
+560 STSKWSVLA

-582 CEKAPDEDM
+582 CEKAPDVDT

-596 ENAVLYVDCE
+596 ENAELYVDCE
-606 TVNSHGQQAIALDGY
+606 TVNSHNRQAIALNGY

-627 TRPYTV
+627 TKPYMVVRT
-633 ARAGDKTA
+633 DKTA
-641 TVTITDQQAYA
+641 TVTITNQQAYA

-665 SENRSNRNT
+665 SANRNNRNT
-674 FTMEWKKGADGWN
+674 FTMEWKKGEDGWN
-687 WYLKGEPALIMTKCT
+687 WYLKGDPALIMTKCK
-702 PKPTDDDVKKALDGL
+702 PEPTDDDVKTALDGL
-717 EKGVQVTCVTEK
+717 EKGVRVTCVTEK

-742 LPKNWELGGETNWN
+742 LPENWELGGEVDWN
-756 GHIGYEVEAPTS
+756 GHIGYEVETPTS

-783 KDGMPETLRWVIYW
+783 KDGMPEMLRWVIYW
-797 DGSSW
+797 DGSNW
-802 KAAANGNPAEIE
+802 KAAAHDTPAAIE

-823 YQVTVKNSAA
+823 YQVTVKNSTA

-843 DKTVTIYAGSRS
+843 DKTVTIHAGSRS

-869 FADASK
+869 FANAAK

-890 ANWKYTG
+890 ANWRYTG

-1153 LEGMKVWPDCN
+1153 LKGMKVWPDCN

>member
-1 MKKRIF
+1 MKRRILS
-7 ASLLALVMAFSLLP
+7 SLMALVLVFGLLP

-35 VPELAKLGDTYIQR
+35 VPELARLGDTYIQR

-62 STISVPAQNYSLVTN
+62 STISVPVQNYSLVTN

-117 NCSFTLGRKLYNGRY
+117 NCSFTLGKKLYNGRY

-160 QNTVNGTV
+160 PKTVNGTV

-198 ISLKCIDNSAHDASA
+198 ISLKCIDSSAHDASA
-213 DFDDSSVTGGYS
+213 DFDDSSVTEGYS
-225 FGDIINNDGANALF
+225 FGDIIDNDGANDLF
-239 PIDEFPWMCVMTFN
+239 PVDEFPWMCVMTFN

-261 NSVLSTRYDTHYLA
+261 NSVLSSRYGTHYLA

-288 RGNKKWSYDSKA
+288 RGNKKWSYDSEA
-300 LPVVINI
+300 LPVVIDI
-307 THVEPTPKPDVPDTP
+307 THVEPTPGTVPEKPD
-322 NGDQIIEDLGDAV
+322 
-335 KDAVKVECVNETGAH
+335 
-350 SAKTYDLTAGGIG
+350 
-363 SITKPT
+363 
-369 KNSAGKYTVNVTIEA
+369 A
-384 DEYVKQYSTYTG
+384 DNLYRGEYVDSEGNVYE
-396 VSHNL
+396 N
-401 KTGAASSQTIALT
+401 
-414 YNAANNKWEAT
+414 AT
-425 GTAPYVTFEVEHEE
+425 GIT
-439 TPAKPNVNE
+439 
-448 IYKGGYSD
+448 D
-456 LDGNPYVGEGGSK
+456 
-469 EFAVILECN
+469 FAVVLQCERVTN
-478 KDTKHIYGFN
+478 DHIYGFRN
-488 SLGLVDG
+488 LSLVPD
-495 GYTLGNVEPNTGANK
+495 GYTLGDVVDNEDENTK
-510 TDYPYTCT
+510 TAYPYTCT

-524 KYMEQANKDIQ
+524 KYVDQANRDYQ
-535 EKHPADGEHEI
+535 GEDGEHEI
-546 VGTETTREIVWYYN
+546 VAGTKTTREIVWYYN
-560 RASKSWSVLA
+560 RASKSWIVLA

-582 CEKAPDEDM
+582 CEKAPDADM

-596 ENAVLYVDCE
+596 ENVKLYVDCE
-606 TVNSHGQQAIALDGY
+606 TVDSHNRQAIALNGY
-621 DKTTVT
+621 DKATVT
-627 TRPYTV
+627 TKPYTV
-633 ARAGDKTA
+633 ARTDKTA
-641 TVTITDQQAYA
+641 TVIITDQQAYA

-665 SENRSNRNT
+665 RENPSNHDR
-674 FTMEWKKGADGWN
+674 FTMEWKKGEGGWN

-702 PKPTDDDVKKALDGL
+702 PVPTEDDVKKALDGL
-717 EKGVQVTCVTEK
+717 EKDVRVTCVTKK

-742 LPKNWELGGETNWN
+742 LPENWRLGEETNWN

-768 SFVNLFISKHGTHTV
+768 SFVKLFISKHGTHTV
-783 KDGMPETLRWVIYW
+783 KVGMPETLRWVIYW

-802 KAAANGNPAEIE
+802 KAAAHGNPAEIE

-823 YQVTVKNSAA
+823 YQVTVKNSTA

-843 DKTVTIYAGSRS
+843 GKTVTIHAGSRS

-869 FADASK
+869 FANAAK

-939 TRSGYRFEGWY
+939 IRSGYRFEGWY

-1082 RFDTGVS
+1082 RFDTGTS

-1199 TRYER
+1199 TRYEH